1 MAEFEKVQLQVEV
14 VRTQLDS
21 LIKDVN
27 NLKAQKL
34 KITVDSSG
42 LDAINRF
49 NGAVQTITQNADG
62 LSGKFTKIWAGAADG
77 APTRTIETVNEGLG
91 RTTEIIRTLDEET
104 QQYTTVQTKAT
115 TNYDEMAK
123 AAQKAAEQAQK
134 ADGQAR
140 AYLLTEEQ
148 AAQKAASVYNPTPM
162 QQQIEALTGV
172 NNATKSAAESAKV
185 FEKAWADASGKSTA
199 AAQQQAQAAQNAASK
214 VDTLRKGFAD
224 LGLQMTSAADKYPA
238 GTFDT
243 IQSDARQ
250 ASAALEELYNSWKSG
265 TISDQ
270 EFIAGVKDASGSL
283 KNLRANYAQTRNE
296 TDKLTNSTNVLGD
309 TFGNIVGKITV
320 WQLVNA
326 AVAKIKRSFVE
337 AIRTMKEVDT
347 EMTAIQKV
355 TGNTAAEMEKL
366 GDTAYEAASKYGVAV
381 TDYLE
386 SVGTFAK
393 AGYKEMSEDM
403 AELATKTQLV
413 GDVTSDI
420 ANQFILSADAA
431 YQMNGNV
438 EELNDVLDKA
448 NEIENNYA
456 TSIQKMAEGFP
467 IVANVASM
475 ANMSIDELMA
485 ALGTIT
491 AVTQESGTKAATAL
505 RALILNIIGD
515 TETEIE
521 DGVSWTKE
529 EINSLN
535 DALWIYAEDAM
546 KAAQASGKLVDP
558 MEAIASLSKAYKD
571 GLLTQAELAN
581 LESSLGGK
589 LRTNQL
595 DALVKNY
602 DMYAEMLDKV
612 ADSAGSADKEVGIM
626 LDSWESKTNIL
637 KNKWTEFI
645 SHMTDTDLI
654 KGALD
659 GLIKLVEALDSGF
672 GKFMATVAGVAVS
685 ITALYKAIIAFQKAG
700 VALDGLLATL
710 NSLKTSGTLASSVV
724 KFFSNPTL
732 GTIVAIG
739 VAIGVV
745 VAGIKALNDYAESQ
759 KYENLIESFHDLSEQ
774 VKETSANLA
783 EAKEKLNELNQT
795 PYAERGEEWRKEKE
809 ELQQTIDAY
818 EYLLE
823 LRKNE
828 ANRTAEKAFSADVT
842 TAISYAG
849 DISQNEK
856 GESRINLSSGGTNV
870 RSIKLTQEQLKALT
884 TEYNNV
890 EEAVRA
896 NISAFDDYISET
908 SKKKIAELIESGNT
922 AKAYEEMEKALR
934 QIGITFD
941 EVAVSADKFAESQA
955 TGMDRVTQYISQAK
969 ASGTQMSQTIKE
981 QYQAFID
988 ADDGRYKY
996 LKGMKDL
1003 TVEQQHYV
1011 DSIESMVAAFE
1022 SLNKSDNPAE
1032 TVVTIGNALGISAAE
1047 ALRFA
1052 QHVGLVSRDIRE
1064 MSREVETATDG
1075 TLKLKTA
1082 ETGAADGADEL
1093 ADSLEEVEVATYD
1106 ENTAAA
1112 KLTKSLFDANG
1123 KLTEHAKK
1131 ALTTNTALA
1140 DLAKKE
1146 LELQN
1151 AAATSNYN
1159 NLIAQ
1164 IQTVGSSAIITS
1176 QQLQQMIGLIPG
1188 LTTNTWSAENQE
1200 FNMRRLFNQQT
1211 GKSWK
1216 KDAEDYAQ
1224 WSSQYLLNKS
1234 SEYYKK
1240 QQEEYKKQMEE
1251 LSKYTSDYT
1260 GTSTGGGG
1268 GGSSDASLESHKQKV
1283 ELLKSELTLL
1293 EKQNA
1298 SEDTQ
1303 KDKMRQIQQALHAQ
1317 AEYLRSIGGSQA
1329 DINALS
1335 AEWWEWQEK
1344 INGTLKSTDD
1354 LLNELQGVMS
1364 DKLSD
1369 LSDQRQN
1376 ELDAIDAQIDALKQQ
1391 KDTRD
1396 EQLDLEEKILAVQEA
1411 QAKLANAQNERTIR
1425 QYNARTGQWEWVA
1438 DQKEVDSAQEAL
1450 DEAKKDLEDF
1460 KANMAYE
1467 AALAELEAKKDAIN
1481 AQYDALEK
1489 NYNNFLKSLKEKTRG
1504 IGEILQDIW
1513 KNATPELRQI
1523 IQENAELFKQFGFDV
1538 SQLSAAVND
1547 TAKKLYGIS
1556 KNGDKY
1562 EIGSDK
1568 GLDFINNKPA
1578 GSTMTGGDGST
1589 WTKNEDGTVTIVD
1602 KDGVTYTVYPD
1613 GWSGN
1618 SGNSSEDSS
1627 GGPKYSG
1634 IVYAKRLD
1642 GKGEDYKISS
1652 ADGLNFLNN
1661 ALAGDKLDG
1670 GDGSHWVKNEDGT
1683 TSITDKYGIAY
1694 KVYDRGGILRGMGG
1708 IKATMQDEG
1717 ITPPDVTA
1725 MLKKRVLKPVED
1737 RNFSQNMDSI
1747 RWMMSSHGVGANAV
1761 HNASYD
1767 NHSIG
1772 TQNNGNVYKFNGI
1785 TINEPQASGMTL
1797 RHFADIAHN
1806 LGNFS

>member
-1 MAEFEKVQLQVEV
+1 MADFEKVQLQVEV

-34 KITVDSSG
+34 NFTVDSSG
-42 LDAINRF
+42 LEAINRF
-49 NGAVQTITQNADG
+49 NSSVQAMTQNVDG
-62 LSGKFTKIWAGAADG
+62 LSGKFTRIWAGAADG

-123 AAQKAAEQAQK
+123 AAQKAAEK
-134 ADGQAR
+134 AEKA
-140 AYLLTEEQ
+140 AKEQ
-148 AAQKAASVYNPTPM
+148 AKET
-162 QQQIEALTGV
+162 E
-172 NNATKSAAESAKV
+172 
-185 FEKAWADASGKSTA
+185 
-199 AAQQQAQAAQNAASK
+199 NAASK

-224 LGLQMTSAADKYPA
+224 LGLQMKSAAEKYPT
-238 GTFDT
+238 GTFSE
-243 IQSDARQ
+243 IESDAKQ
-250 ASAALEELYNSWKSG
+250 ASAALENLYSSWKSG
-265 TISDQ
+265 AISDQ
-270 EFIAGVKDASGSL
+270 EFVAGVKDASGSL

-309 TFGNIVGKITV
+309 TFSHIVGKITV
-320 WQLVNA
+320 WQVVNA
-326 AVAKIKRSFVE
+326 AVAKVKRSFTE
-337 AIRTMKEVDT
+337 AIDTMKQVDT

-355 TGNTAAEMEKL
+355 TGNTSAEMEKL

-393 AGYKEMSEDM
+393 AGYKDMSEDM

-413 GDVTSDI
+413 GDVTSGI
-420 ANQFILSADAA
+420 ANQFLLSADAA
-431 YQMNGNV
+431 FKFEGNV
-438 EELNDVLDKA
+438 TALNTVLDKA

-521 DGVSWTKE
+521 DGVAWTKE
-529 EINSLN
+529 EIESLN

-546 KAAQASGKLVDP
+546 KAAQESGKIVDP
-558 MEAIASLSKAYKD
+558 MKAIAALSQAYKD
-571 GLLTQAELAN
+571 GLLSQAELAE
-581 LESSLGGK
+581 LESKLGGK

-595 DALVKNY
+595 DALITNY

-612 ADSAGSADKEVGIM
+612 ANSAGSADKEVEIM
-626 LDSWESKTNIL
+626 LTSWDAKAKILNNTWTKFIADTVDTKWAKGLLDMLTWLIEGFGNLGNAILIVAGILATIKMPSIISTFSKFGAGISALAQKFVLLTTNTTAYKLVTDATVTSVSAMQAAMGALTAVIAIVTVAY
-637 KNKWTEFI
+637 NKIKAAQEETRQAAIDAGEASTTETKEIVSLYQNYEDLRKAVEDGTGSKTEFI
-645 SHMTDTDLI
+645 DASDRLIDKLGIEKSSVYDLKKELGGLSGAYKEATAAKIESALYDAKSATAAAEKGLRTAAEKAWGSMLADSGNLKDPSSILADYQSWIDARNKMIDEGDTSSIAYKEAERVISAYKQAVEEYNKAVEDQTYLEGAH
-654 KGALD
+654 KAALD
-659 GLIKLVEALDSGF
+659 GTLDSYLKAEDEVSEYTDALDETANIQKTSTEILQEYAKTLKQQESDLTTASQALAEYQQNGRVSASTMKSLISMSDQYVNALTDENGKLDVSEKKLRDLVETILDDVDATNDLIGVTKKSSGAMGSFVTGLKNAAKQSGVTDDAIDGVVAQMIIFNNTALSVSD
-672 GKFMATVAGVAVS
+672 KIAALQALALQAGVTQS
-685 ITALYKAIIAFQKAG
+685 AI
-700 VALDGLLATL
+700 
-710 NSLKTSGTLASSVV
+710 
-724 KFFSNPTL
+724 
-732 GTIVAIG
+732 
-739 VAIGVV
+739 
-745 VAGIKALNDYAESQ
+745 AGISLN
-759 KYENLIESFHDLSEQ
+759 NIG
-774 VKETSANLA
+774 
-783 EAKEKLNELNQT
+783 
-795 PYAERGEEWRKEKE
+795 R
-809 ELQQTIDAY
+809 DAGM
-818 EYLLE
+818 
-823 LRKNE
+823 
-828 ANRTAEKAFSADVT
+828 TAE
-842 TAISYAG
+842 
-849 DISQNEK
+849 
-856 GESRINLSSGGTNV
+856 
-870 RSIKLTQEQLKALT
+870 
-884 TEYNNV
+884 
-890 EEAVRA
+890 EAQ
-896 NISAFDDYISET
+896 
-908 SKKKIAELIESGNT
+908 KK
-922 AKAYEEMEKALR
+922 Y
-934 QIGITFD
+934 
-941 EVAVSADKFAESQA
+941 
-955 TGMDRVTQYISQAK
+955 GM
-969 ASGTQMSQTIKE
+969 
-981 QYQAFID
+981 
-988 ADDGRYKY
+988 
-996 LKGMKDL
+996 
-1003 TVEQQHYV
+1003 
-1011 DSIESMVAAFE
+1011 
-1022 SLNKSDNPAE
+1022 
-1032 TVVTIGNALGISAAE
+1032 SAAE
-1047 ALRFA
+1047 AQRYVKSQAEKAKNNDQALIDYWNSLA
-1052 QHVGLVSRDIRE
+1052 SKIP
-1064 MSREVETATDG
+1064 ET
-1075 TLKLKTA
+1075 KT
-1082 ETGAADGADEL
+1082 
-1093 ADSLEEVEVATYD
+1093 
-1106 ENTAAA
+1106 
-1112 KLTKSLFDANG
+1112 
-1123 KLTEHAKK
+1123 
-1131 ALTTNTALA
+1131 
-1140 DLAKKE
+1140 
-1146 LELQN
+1146 
-1151 AAATSNYN
+1151 
-1159 NLIAQ
+1159 
-1164 IQTVGSSAIITS
+1164 SS
-1176 QQLQQMIGLIPG
+1176 
-1188 LTTNTWSAENQE
+1188 
-1200 FNMRRLFNQQT
+1200 
-1211 GKSWK
+1211 
-1216 KDAEDYAQ
+1216 
-1224 WSSQYLLNKS
+1224 
-1234 SEYYKK
+1234 
-1240 QQEEYKKQMEE
+1240 
-1251 LSKYTSDYT
+1251 
-1260 GTSTGGGG
+1260 GGG
-1268 GGSSDASLESHKQKV
+1268 GGSSSDANLEAHKQKV

-1298 SEDTQ
+1298 SEDSQ
-1303 KDKMRQIQQALHAQ
+1303 KAKMKQIQQALHAQ
-1317 AEYLRSIGGSQA
+1317 AQYLRSIGGSQA

-1344 INGTLKSTDD
+1344 INGTLKNTDD

-1391 KDTRD
+1391 KETRD
-1396 EQLDLEEKILAVQEA
+1396 EQLDLEEKILAVQQA
-1411 QAKLANAQNERTIR
+1411 QAKLADAQNERTVR

-1438 DQKEVDSAQEAL
+1438 DQKEVDSAQKAL

-1467 AALAELEAKKDAIN
+1467 TALAELEAKKDAIN

-1504 IGEILQDIW
+1504 IGEIMQDIW

-1538 SQLSAAVND
+1538 SQLSDAVND

-1602 KDGVTYTVYPD
+1602 KDGVTYTVYPN
-1613 GWSGN
+1613 GGSG
-1618 SGNSSEDSS
+1618 GTEDSTGGS
-1627 GGPKYSG
+1627 ASGPKYSG
-1634 IVYAKRLD
+1634 TVFAKRLD

-1652 ADGLNFLNN
+1652 ANGLNFLNN
-1661 ALAGDKLDG
+1661 ALAGEELNG
-1670 GDGSHWVKNEDGT
+1670 GDGSHWVKNADGT

-1725 MLKKRVLKPVED
+1725 MLKKHVLTPVED
-1737 RNFSQNMDSI
+1737 RNFSQNMDNI
-1747 RWMMSSHGVGANAV
+1747 RWMMSGNGVGANAV

-1797 RHFADIAHN
+1797 KQFADIAHN

>member
-1 MAEFEKVQLQVEV
+1 MADFEKVQLQVEV
-14 VRTQLDS
+14 IRTQLDS
-21 LIKDVN
+21 LVKDVN
-27 NLKAQKL
+27 GLKDQKL
-34 KITVDSSG
+34 KLTVDSSG
-42 LDAINRF
+42 LEAINRF
-49 NGAVQTITQNADG
+49 NTSVQAITQNIDG
-62 LSGKFTKIWAGAADG
+62 LSGKFTKVWAGAADG

-115 TNYDEMAK
+115 TNYDAMAK
-123 AAQKAAEQAQK
+123 AAQKAAEQNQK
-134 ADGQAR
+134 AAGQAR

-162 QQQIEALTGV
+162 QQRIEALTGV
-172 NNATKSAAESAKV
+172 SNATKSAAESAKV
-185 FEKAWADASGKSTA
+185 FEQAWADASGKSTA
-199 AAQQQAQAAQNAASK
+199 AAQQQAQYVENAASK

-224 LGLQMTSAADKYPA
+224 LGLQMKSAAEKYPA

-243 IQSDARQ
+243 IQSDAKQ
-250 ASAALEELYNSWKSG
+250 ASAALETLYNSWKSG
-265 TISDQ
+265 TISDK
-270 EFIAGVKDASGSL
+270 EFVDGVKDASGSL

-296 TDKLTNSTNVLGD
+296 TDKLANSTNVLGD
-309 TFGNIVGKITV
+309 TFSHIVGKITV
-320 WQLVNA
+320 WQVVNA
-326 AVAKIKRSFVE
+326 AVATVKRSFVE
-337 AIRTMKEVDT
+337 AIRTMKQVDT

-366 GDTAYEAASKYGVAV
+366 GNTAYEAASKYGVAV
-381 TDYLE
+381 TDYLK

-431 YQMNGNV
+431 YKMKGNV

-521 DGVSWTKE
+521 DGVSWTKD

-546 KAAQASGKLVDP
+546 KAAQASGTLVDP
-558 MEAIASLSKAYKD
+558 MKAIASLSKAYKD
-571 GLLTQAELAN
+571 GLLTQAELAS
-581 LESSLGGK
+581 LESDLGGK

-612 ADSAGSADKEVGIM
+612 ANSAGSADKEVSIM
-626 LDSWESKTNIL
+626 LNSWESKTNIL
-637 KNKWTEFI
+637 KNRWTEFI
-645 SHMTDTDLI
+645 SHLTDTDLI

-672 GKFMATVAGVAVS
+672 GKFMATTAGVAAAFTV
-685 ITALYKAIIAFQKAG
+685 LYKAMVAVEKAG
-700 VALDGLLATL
+700 KAISALEGLKNSGKFASGALAL
-710 NSLKTSGTLASSVV
+710 FSG
-724 KFFSNPTL
+724 PTL

-739 VAIGVV
+739 AAIGVV

-759 KYENLIESFHDLSEQ
+759 KYENLIESFHDLSDQ
-774 VKETSANLA
+774 VKETSDNLA
-783 EAKEKLNELNQT
+783 DAKKKLDELNQT
-795 PYAERGEEWRKEKE
+795 PYVERGEEWRKEKD
-809 ELQQTIDAY
+809 ELEQTIQAY

-823 LRKNE
+823 LRKKEKAE
-828 ANRTAEKAFSADVT
+828 AAEKAFNAKVT
-842 TAISYAG
+842 TSVKVSGLMQDVPGSYSTASG
-849 DISQNEK
+849 I
-856 GESRINLSSGGTNV
+856 GLSP
-870 RSIKLTQEQLKALT
+870 EQAKAAT
-884 TEYNNV
+884 AEYKDE
-890 EEAVRA
+890 EEAVYALSR
-896 NISAFDDYISET
+896 AFDSLFDDSRRKT
-908 SKKKIAELIESGNT
+908 IAEYIESGNT
-922 AKAYEEMEKALR
+922 EKSLSEMKAALGDL
-934 QIGITFD
+934 GITFKS
-941 EVAVSADKFAESQA
+941 VKVSASEFAESQA
-955 TGMDRVTQYISQAK
+955 TGMDRVAQYISQAE
-969 ASGTQMSQTIKE
+969 ASSTRMSTNMQE
-981 QYQAFID
+981 QYQAYID
-988 ADDGRYKY
+988 ADEGRYQY
-996 LKGMKDL
+996 YKGLKDL

-1011 DSIESMVAAFE
+1011 DSFESMVAAFV
-1022 SLNKSDNPAE
+1022 SLKEYDNPAE
-1032 TVVTIGNALGISAAE
+1032 IVVTIGNALGISAAE

-1052 QHVGLVSRDIRE
+1052 QHIGLVNPNIRE
-1064 MSREVETATDG
+1064 MSNEVETATDG

-1082 ETGAADGADEL
+1082 ETGAADGAGKL
-1093 ADSLEEVEVATYD
+1093 ADSLEEVEVATYN

-1151 AAATSNYN
+1151 AAATANYN

-1164 IQTVGSSAIITS
+1164 IQAVGSSAIITS

-1211 GKSWK
+1211 GKNWK

-1268 GGSSDASLESHKQKV
+1268 GSSSDANLESHKQKV

-1317 AEYLRSIGGSQA
+1317 AQYLRSIGGSQA

-1354 LLNELQGVMS
+1354 LLSELQDVMS

-1369 LSDQRQN
+1369 LSDQRQD

-1396 EQLDLEEKILAVQEA
+1396 EQLDLEEKILAVQQA

-1438 DQKEVDSAQEAL
+1438 DQKEVDDAQEAL
-1450 DEAKKDLEDF
+1450 DDAKKDLEDF

-1489 NYNNFLKSLKEKTRG
+1489 SYNNFLKSLKEKTRG

-1513 KNATPELRQI
+1513 KNATPELKKI

-1538 SQLSAAVND
+1538 SELSDAVKE
-1547 TAKKLYGIS
+1547 TAKKLYGLS
-1556 KNGDKY
+1556 SNGSKY

-1568 GLDFINNKPA
+1568 GIDFVNNATA

-1589 WTKNEDGTVTIVD
+1589 WTKNPDGTVTIVD
-1602 KDGVTYTVYPD
+1602 KDGVSYTVNPNQTTADTTGDTTD
-1613 GWSGN
+1613 GGQR
-1618 SGNSSEDSS
+1618 
-1627 GGPKYSG
+1627 YSG
-1634 IVYAKRLD
+1634 VVYAEPDD
-1642 GKGEDYKISS
+1642 GQGERYKISS
-1652 ADGLNFLNN
+1652 ASGLDFLNN
-1661 ALAGDKLDG
+1661 KPAGASMTGGDK
-1670 GDGSHWVKNEDGT
+1670 SYWVKNADGT
-1683 TSITDKYGIAY
+1683 TSITDRYGRHY
-1694 KVYDRGGILRGMGG
+1694 TVYDQGGILHGMGG

-1717 ITPPDVTA
+1717 VTPPDVTEL
-1725 MLKKRVLKPVED
+1725 LKKRLLSPVRDANFD
-1737 RNFSQNMDSI
+1737 RNMDALRSCL
-1747 RWMMSSHGVGANAV
+1747 STKHEAETVST
-1761 HNASYD
+1761 ASYD

-1772 TQNNGNVYKFNGI
+1772 TQHNGNTYQFGSV
-1785 TINEPQASGMTL
+1785 TISEQQANNMSVK
-1797 RHFADIAHN
+1797 RFADLALG

>member
-1 MAEFEKVQLQVEV
+1 MAEIITLTVKQVGV
-14 VRTQLDS
+14 SDASSAL
-21 LIKDVN
+21 KDI
-27 NLKAQKL
+27 LKTINTINSTPV
-34 KITVDSSG
+34 KINVTSSG
-42 LDAINRF
+42 LDAVNRF
-49 NGAVQTITQNADG
+49 RDGVNSISTSADNVKSKLTEVWNGLDNDAPSRRITV
-62 LSGKFTKIWAGAADG
+62 I
-77 APTRTIETVNEGLG
+77 NEGLG
-91 RTTEIIRTLDEET
+91 KTRETVEVLDEKT
-104 QQYTTVQTKAT
+104 QQYSVTQTKVT
-115 TNYDEMAK
+115 ENYDAMAK
-123 AAQKAAEQAQK
+123 AAQKAAEKAEKEAQKQAQE
-134 ADGQAR
+134 
-140 AYLLTEEQ
+140 TE
-148 AAQKAASVYNPTPM
+148 
-162 QQQIEALTGV
+162 
-172 NNATKSAAESAKV
+172 
-185 FEKAWADASGKSTA
+185 
-199 AAQQQAQAAQNAASK
+199 NAASK

-224 LGLQMTSAADKYPA
+224 LGLQMKSAAEKYPA

-243 IQSDARQ
+243 IQSDAKQ
-250 ASAALEELYNSWKSG
+250 ASAALETLYNSWKSG
-265 TISDQ
+265 TISDK
-270 EFIAGVKDASGSL
+270 EFVDGVKDASGSL

-309 TFGNIVGKITV
+309 TFNHIVGKITV
-320 WQLVNA
+320 WQVVNA
-326 AVAKIKRSFVE
+326 AVATVKRSFVE
-337 AIRTMKEVDT
+337 AIRTMKQVDT

-366 GDTAYEAASKYGVAV
+366 GNTAYEAASKYGVAV

-431 YQMNGNV
+431 YKMKGNV

-521 DGVSWTKE
+521 DGVSWTKD

-546 KAAQASGKLVDP
+546 KAAQASGTLVDP
-558 MEAIASLSKAYKD
+558 MKAIASLSKAYKD
-571 GLLTQAELAN
+571 GLLTQAELAS
-581 LESSLGGK
+581 LESDLGGK

-612 ADSAGSADKEVGIM
+612 ANSAGSADKEVSIM
-626 LDSWESKTNIL
+626 LNSWESKTNIL
-637 KNKWTEFI
+637 KNRWTEFI
-645 SHMTDTDLI
+645 SHLTDTDLI

-672 GKFMATVAGVAVS
+672 GKFMATTAGVAAAFTV
-685 ITALYKAIIAFQKAG
+685 LYKAMVAVEKAG
-700 VALDGLLATL
+700 KAISALEGLKNSGKFASGALAL
-710 NSLKTSGTLASSVV
+710 FSG
-724 KFFSNPTL
+724 PTL

-739 VAIGVV
+739 AAIGVV

-759 KYENLIESFHDLSEQ
+759 KYENLIESFHDLSDQ
-774 VKETSANLA
+774 VKETSDNLA
-783 EAKEKLNELNQT
+783 DAKKKLDELNQT
-795 PYAERGEEWRKEKE
+795 PYVERGEEWRKEKD
-809 ELQQTIDAY
+809 ELEQTIQAY

-823 LRKNE
+823 LRKKEKAE
-828 ANRTAEKAFSADVT
+828 AAEKAFNAKVT
-842 TAISYAG
+842 TSVKVSGLMQDVPGSYSTASG
-849 DISQNEK
+849 I
-856 GESRINLSSGGTNV
+856 GLSP
-870 RSIKLTQEQLKALT
+870 EQAKAAT
-884 TEYNNV
+884 AEYKDE
-890 EEAVRA
+890 EEAVYALSR
-896 NISAFDDYISET
+896 AFDSLFDDSRRKT
-908 SKKKIAELIESGNT
+908 IAEYIESGNT
-922 AKAYEEMEKALR
+922 EKSLSEMKAALGDL
-934 QIGITFD
+934 GITFKS
-941 EVAVSADKFAESQA
+941 VKVSASEFAESQA
-955 TGMDRVTQYISQAK
+955 TGMDRVAQYISQAE
-969 ASGTQMSQTIKE
+969 ASSTRMSTNMQE
-981 QYQAFID
+981 QYQAYID
-988 ADDGRYKY
+988 ADEGRYQY
-996 LKGMKDL
+996 YKGLKDL

-1011 DSIESMVAAFE
+1011 DSFESMVAAFV
-1022 SLNKSDNPAE
+1022 SLKEYDNPAE
-1032 TVVTIGNALGISAAE
+1032 IVVTIGNALGISAAE

-1052 QHVGLVSRDIRE
+1052 QHIGLVNPNIRE
-1064 MSREVETATDG
+1064 MSNEVETATDG

-1082 ETGAADGADEL
+1082 ETGAADGAGKL
-1093 ADSLEEVEVATYD
+1093 ADSLEEVEVATYN

-1151 AAATSNYN
+1151 AAATANYN

-1164 IQTVGSSAIITS
+1164 IQAVGSSAIITS

-1211 GKSWK
+1211 GKNWK

-1268 GGSSDASLESHKQKV
+1268 GSSSDANLESHKQKV

-1317 AEYLRSIGGSQA
+1317 AQYLRSIGGSQA

-1354 LLNELQGVMS
+1354 LLSELQDVMS

-1369 LSDQRQN
+1369 LSDQRQD

-1396 EQLDLEEKILAVQEA
+1396 EQLDLEEKILAVQQA

-1438 DQKEVDSAQEAL
+1438 DQKEVDDAQEAL
-1450 DEAKKDLEDF
+1450 DDAKKDLEDF

-1489 NYNNFLKSLKEKTRG
+1489 SYNNFLKSLKEKTRG

-1513 KNATPELRQI
+1513 KNATPELKKI

-1538 SQLSAAVND
+1538 SELSDAVKE
-1547 TAKKLYGIS
+1547 TAKKLYGLS
-1556 KNGDKY
+1556 SNGSKY

-1568 GLDFINNKPA
+1568 GIDFVNNATA

-1589 WTKNEDGTVTIVD
+1589 WTKNPDGTVTIVD
-1602 KDGVTYTVYPD
+1602 KDGVSYTVNPNQTTGD
-1613 GWSGN
+1613 TTGDTTN
-1618 SGNSSEDSS
+1618 
-1627 GGPKYSG
+1627 GGQRYSG
-1634 IVYAKRLD
+1634 VVYAEPDD
-1642 GKGEDYKISS
+1642 GQGERYKISS
-1652 ADGLNFLNN
+1652 ASGLDFLNN
-1661 ALAGDKLDG
+1661 KPAGASMTGGDK
-1670 GDGSHWVKNEDGT
+1670 SYWVKNADGT
-1683 TSITDKYGIAY
+1683 TSITDRYGRHY
-1694 KVYDRGGILRGMGG
+1694 TVYDQGGILHGMGG

-1717 ITPPDVTA
+1717 VTPPDVTEL
-1725 MLKKRVLKPVED
+1725 LKKRLLSPVRDANFD
-1737 RNFSQNMDSI
+1737 RNMDALRSCL
-1747 RWMMSSHGVGANAV
+1747 STKHEAETVST
-1761 HNASYD
+1761 ASYD

-1772 TQNNGNVYKFNGI
+1772 TQHNGNTYQFGSV
-1785 TINEPQASGMTL
+1785 TISEQQANNMSVK
-1797 RHFADIAHN
+1797 RFADLALG

>member
-1 MAEFEKVQLQVEV
+1 MEDFEKVQLQVEV
-14 VRTQLDS
+14 IRTQLDS
-21 LIKDVN
+21 LVKDVN
-27 NLKAQKL
+27 GLKDQKL
-34 KITVDSSG
+34 KLTVDSSG
-42 LDAINRF
+42 LEAINRF
-49 NGAVQTITQNADG
+49 NTSVQAITQNIDG
-62 LSGKFTKIWAGAADG
+62 LSGKFTKVWAGAADG

-115 TNYDEMAK
+115 TNYDAMAK
-123 AAQKAAEQAQK
+123 AAQKAAEQNQK
-134 ADGQAR
+134 AAGQAR

-162 QQQIEALTGV
+162 QQRIEALTGV
-172 NNATKSAAESAKV
+172 SNATKSAAESAKV
-185 FEKAWADASGKSTA
+185 FEQAWADASGKSTA
-199 AAQQQAQAAQNAASK
+199 AAQQQAQDVENAASK

-224 LGLQMTSAADKYPA
+224 LGLQMKSAAEKYPA

-243 IQSDARQ
+243 IQSDAKQ
-250 ASAALEELYNSWKSG
+250 ASAALETLYNSWKSG
-265 TISDQ
+265 TISDK
-270 EFIAGVKDASGSL
+270 EFVDGVKDASGSL

-296 TDKLTNSTNVLGD
+296 TDKLANSTNVLGD
-309 TFGNIVGKITV
+309 TFSHIVGKITV
-320 WQLVNA
+320 WQVVNA
-326 AVAKIKRSFVE
+326 AVATVKRSFVE
-337 AIRTMKEVDT
+337 AIRTMKQVDT

-366 GDTAYEAASKYGVAV
+366 GNTAYEAASKYGVAV
-381 TDYLE
+381 TDYLK

-431 YQMNGNV
+431 YKMKGNV

-521 DGVSWTKE
+521 DGVSWTKD

-546 KAAQASGKLVDP
+546 KAAQASGTLVDP
-558 MEAIASLSKAYKD
+558 MKAIASLSKAYKD
-571 GLLTQAELAN
+571 GLLTQAELAS
-581 LESSLGGK
+581 LESDLGGK

-612 ADSAGSADKEVGIM
+612 ANSAGSADKEVSIM
-626 LDSWESKTNIL
+626 LNSWESKTNIL
-637 KNKWTEFI
+637 KNRWTEFI
-645 SHMTDTDLI
+645 SHLTDTDLI

-672 GKFMATVAGVAVS
+672 GKFMATTAGVAAAFTV
-685 ITALYKAIIAFQKAG
+685 LYKAMVAVEKAG
-700 VALDGLLATL
+700 KAISALEGLKNSGKFASGALAL
-710 NSLKTSGTLASSVV
+710 FSG
-724 KFFSNPTL
+724 PTL

-739 VAIGVV
+739 AAIGVV

-759 KYENLIESFHDLSEQ
+759 KYENLIESFHDLSDQ
-774 VKETSANLA
+774 VKETSDNLA
-783 EAKEKLNELNQT
+783 DAKKKLDELNQT
-795 PYAERGEEWRKEKE
+795 PYVERGEEWRKEKD
-809 ELQQTIDAY
+809 ELEQTIQAY

-823 LRKNE
+823 LRKKEKAE
-828 ANRTAEKAFSADVT
+828 AAEKAFNAKVT
-842 TAISYAG
+842 TSVKVSGLMQDVPGSYSTASG
-849 DISQNEK
+849 I
-856 GESRINLSSGGTNV
+856 GLSP
-870 RSIKLTQEQLKALT
+870 EQAKAAT
-884 TEYNNV
+884 AEYKDE
-890 EEAVRA
+890 EEAVYALSR
-896 NISAFDDYISET
+896 AFDSLFDDSRRKT
-908 SKKKIAELIESGNT
+908 IAEYIESGNT
-922 AKAYEEMEKALR
+922 EKSLSEMKAALGDL
-934 QIGITFD
+934 GITFKS
-941 EVAVSADKFAESQA
+941 VKVSASEFAESQA
-955 TGMDRVTQYISQAK
+955 TGMDRVAQYISQAE
-969 ASGTQMSQTIKE
+969 ASSTRMSTNMQE
-981 QYQAFID
+981 QYQAYID
-988 ADDGRYKY
+988 ADEGRYQY
-996 LKGMKDL
+996 YKGLKDL

-1011 DSIESMVAAFE
+1011 DSFESMVAAFV
-1022 SLNKSDNPAE
+1022 SLKEYDNPAE
-1032 TVVTIGNALGISAAE
+1032 IVVTIGNALGISAAE

-1052 QHVGLVSRDIRE
+1052 QHIGLVNPNIRE
-1064 MSREVETATDG
+1064 MSNEVETATDG

-1082 ETGAADGADEL
+1082 ETGAADGAGKL
-1093 ADSLEEVEVATYD
+1093 ADSLEEVEVATYN

-1140 DLAKKE
+1140 DLARKE

-1151 AAATSNYN
+1151 AAATANYN

-1164 IQTVGSSAIITS
+1164 IQAVGSSAIITS

-1211 GKSWK
+1211 GKNWK
-1216 KDAEDYAQ
+1216 KDAEAYAQ

-1268 GGSSDASLESHKQKV
+1268 GSSSDANLESHKQKV

-1317 AEYLRSIGGSQA
+1317 AQYLRSIGGSQA

-1354 LLNELQGVMS
+1354 LLSELQDVMS

-1369 LSDQRQN
+1369 LSDQRQD

-1391 KDTRD
+1391 KDTRN
-1396 EQLDLEEKILAVQEA
+1396 EQLDLEEKILAVQQA

-1438 DQKEVDSAQEAL
+1438 DQKEVDDAKEAL
-1450 DEAKKDLEDF
+1450 DDAKKDLEDF

-1467 AALAELEAKKDAIN
+1467 AALAELESKKDAIN

-1489 NYNNFLKSLKEKTRG
+1489 SYNNFLKSLKEKTRG

-1513 KNATPELRQI
+1513 KNATPEIKKI

-1538 SQLSAAVND
+1538 SELSDAVKE
-1547 TAKKLYGIS
+1547 TAKKLYGLS
-1556 KNGDKY
+1556 SNGSKY

-1568 GLDFINNKPA
+1568 GIDFVNNAPA
-1578 GSTMTGGDGST
+1578 GSTMAGGDGST
-1589 WTKNEDGTVTIVD
+1589 WTKNADGTVTIVD
-1602 KDGVTYTVYPD
+1602 KDGVSYTVNPNQTTGD
-1613 GWSGN
+1613 TTG
-1618 SGNSSEDSS
+1618 DTTS
-1627 GGPKYSG
+1627 GGQRYSG
-1634 IVYAKRLD
+1634 VVYGEPDD
-1642 GKGEDYKISS
+1642 GQGERYKISS
-1652 ADGLNFLNN
+1652 ASGLDFLNN
-1661 ALAGDKLDG
+1661 KPAGSSMTGGDK
-1670 GDGSHWVKNEDGT
+1670 SYWVKNADGT
-1683 TSITDKYGIAY
+1683 TSITDRYGRHY
-1694 KVYDRGGILRGMGG
+1694 TVYDQGGILRGMGG

-1717 ITPPDVTA
+1717 VTPPDVTEL
-1725 MLKKRVLKPVED
+1725 LKKRLLSPVRDANFD
-1737 RNFSQNMDSI
+1737 RNMDALRSCL
-1747 RWMMSSHGVGANAV
+1747 STKHEAETVST
-1761 HNASYD
+1761 ASYD

-1772 TQNNGNVYKFNGI
+1772 TQHNGNTYQFGSV
-1785 TINEPQASGMTL
+1785 TISEQQANNMSVK
-1797 RHFADIAHN
+1797 RFADLALG

>member
-1 MAEFEKVQLQVEV
+1 MADFEKVQLQVEV
-14 VRTQLDS
+14 IRTQLDS
-21 LIKDVN
+21 LVKDVN
-27 NLKAQKL
+27 GLKDQKL
-34 KITVDSSG
+34 KLTVDSSG
-42 LDAINRF
+42 LEAINRF
-49 NGAVQTITQNADG
+49 NTSVQAITQNIDG
-62 LSGKFTKIWAGAADG
+62 LSGKFTKVWAGAADG

-115 TNYDEMAK
+115 TNYDAMAK
-123 AAQKAAEQAQK
+123 AAQKAAEQNQK
-134 ADGQAR
+134 AAGQAR

-162 QQQIEALTGV
+162 QQRIEALTGV
-172 NNATKSAAESAKV
+172 SNATKSAAESAKV
-185 FEKAWADASGKSTA
+185 FEQAWADASGKSTA
-199 AAQQQAQAAQNAASK
+199 AAQQQAQDAENAASK

-224 LGLQMTSAADKYPA
+224 LGLQMKSAAEKYPA

-243 IQSDARQ
+243 IQSDAKQ
-250 ASAALEELYNSWKSG
+250 ASAALETLYNSWKSG
-265 TISDQ
+265 TISDK
-270 EFIAGVKDASGSL
+270 EFVDGVKDASGSL

-309 TFGNIVGKITV
+309 TFSHIVGKITV
-320 WQLVNA
+320 WQVVNT
-326 AVAKIKRSFVE
+326 AVAKVKRSFTE
-337 AIRTMKEVDT
+337 AIDTMKQVDT

-366 GDTAYEAASKYGVAV
+366 GNTAYEAASKYGVAV

-393 AGYKEMSEDM
+393 AGYKDMSEDM

-413 GDVTSDI
+413 GDVTSSI

-431 YQMNGNV
+431 FKFEGNV
-438 EELNDVLDKA
+438 TALNIVLDKA
-448 NEIENNYA
+448 NKIENNYA

-475 ANMSIDELMA
+475 ANMSIDQLIAM
-485 ALGTIT
+485 LGTIT
-491 AVTQESGTKAATAL
+491 AVTQESGTKAATAA

-515 TETEIE
+515 TETELE
-521 DGVSWTKE
+521 DGITWTKE
-529 EINSLN
+529 EIESLN
-535 DALWIYAEDAM
+535 QVLWTYSEDAM
-546 KAAQASGKLVDP
+546 KAAQATGRIVNP
-558 MEAIASLSKAYKD
+558 MEAVAGLAKAYKE
-571 GLLTQAELAN
+571 GVLTQAELAQI
-581 LESSLGGK
+581 ESDLGGK

-595 DALVKNY
+595 DALIKNY
-602 DMYAEMLDKV
+602 DMYAAMLDKV
-612 ADSAGSADKEVGIM
+612 ANSAGSADKEVDVM
-626 LDSWESKTNIL
+626 LTSWDAKAKILNNTWTKFIADTVDTKWAKDFLDTLTWLIEGFGNLGTAVTIFGGVLVAFKWNSIVGSFKTLGSVIGALPMLFSSAKGGAAGFDARMKTLNVSLTSTQLLVGAIVVALSALVIAYNKYTQKIQETRQAAIDAGEVAAKESEEITSLYGEYKEYNEAL
-637 KNKWTEFI
+637 KNSAEYKGEISGKTE
-645 SHMTDTDLI
+645 TLI
-654 KGALD
+654 EKL
-659 GLIKLVEALDSGF
+659 GLERDEIGKLVRKYGDLETAINKAAEAKLS
-672 GKFMATVAGVAVS
+672 S
-685 ITALYKAIIAFQKAG
+685 NLYDAKAA
-700 VALDGLLATL
+700 
-710 NSLKTSGTLASSVV
+710 TLASKANLEDQFQAMYVGSERIDAEEIVNLYNDLIEQRNEMIDSGQQESYMYKV
-724 KFFSNPTL
+724 TAERIETL
-732 GTIVAIG
+732 KPLVDTYTQSKRNELEIENQ
-739 VAIGVV
+739 
-745 VAGIKALNDYAESQ
+745 IKAAKNGTLDLYGKEES
-759 KYENLIESFHDLSEQ
+759 ELDD
-774 VKETSANLA
+774 VTDSAN
-783 EAKEKLNELNQT
+783 
-795 PYAERGEEWRKEKE
+795 
-809 ELQQTIDAY
+809 D
-818 EYLLE
+818 
-823 LRKNE
+823 
-828 ANRTAEKAFSADVT
+828 
-842 TAISYAG
+842 
-849 DISQNEK
+849 
-856 GESRINLSSGGTNV
+856 
-870 RSIKLTQEQLKALT
+870 
-884 TEYNNV
+884 
-890 EEAVRA
+890 
-896 NISAFDDYISET
+896 
-908 SKKKIAELIESGNT
+908 
-922 AKAYEEMEKALR
+922 
-934 QIGITFD
+934 
-941 EVAVSADKFAESQA
+941 
-955 TGMDRVTQYISQAK
+955 
-969 ASGTQMSQTIKE
+969 
-981 QYQAFID
+981 
-988 ADDGRYKY
+988 
-996 LKGMKDL
+996 
-1003 TVEQQHYV
+1003 
-1011 DSIESMVAAFE
+1011 
-1022 SLNKSDNPAE
+1022 
-1032 TVVTIGNALGISAAE
+1032 
-1047 ALRFA
+1047 
-1052 QHVGLVSRDIRE
+1052 
-1064 MSREVETATDG
+1064 
-1075 TLKLKTA
+1075 
-1082 ETGAADGADEL
+1082 AADAL
-1093 ADSLEEVEVATYD
+1093 ADVEVATYD
-1106 ENTAAA
+1106 ANTAAA

-1151 AAATSNYN
+1151 AAATANYN

-1164 IQTVGSSAIITS
+1164 IQAVGSSAIITS

-1211 GKSWK
+1211 GKNWK

-1268 GGSSDASLESHKQKV
+1268 GSSSDANLESHKQKV

-1317 AEYLRSIGGSQA
+1317 AQYLRSIGGSQA

-1354 LLNELQGVMS
+1354 LLSELQDVMS

-1369 LSDQRQN
+1369 LSDQRQD

-1396 EQLDLEEKILAVQEA
+1396 EQLDLEEKILAVQQA

-1438 DQKEVDSAQEAL
+1438 DQKEVDDAQEAL
-1450 DEAKKDLEDF
+1450 DDAKKDLEDF

-1489 NYNNFLKSLKEKTRG
+1489 SYNNFLKSLKEKTRG

-1513 KNATPELRQI
+1513 KNATPELKKI

-1538 SQLSAAVND
+1538 SELSDAVKE
-1547 TAKKLYGIS
+1547 TAKKLYGLS
-1556 KNGDKY
+1556 SNGSKY

-1568 GLDFINNKPA
+1568 GIDFVNNAPA

-1589 WTKNEDGTVTIVD
+1589 WTKNADGTVTIVD
-1602 KDGVTYTVYPD
+1602 KDGVSYTVNPNQTTGD
-1613 GWSGN
+1613 TTG
-1618 SGNSSEDSS
+1618 DTTS
-1627 GGPKYSG
+1627 GGQRYSG
-1634 IVYAKRLD
+1634 VVYGEPDD
-1642 GKGEDYKISS
+1642 GQGERYKISS
-1652 ADGLNFLNN
+1652 ASGLDFLNN
-1661 ALAGDKLDG
+1661 KPAGSSMTGGDK
-1670 GDGSHWVKNEDGT
+1670 SYWVKNADGT
-1683 TSITDKYGIAY
+1683 TSITDRYGRHY
-1694 KVYDRGGILRGMGG
+1694 TVYDQGGILHGMGG

-1717 ITPPDVTA
+1717 VTPPDVTEL
-1725 MLKKRVLKPVED
+1725 LKKRLLSPVRDANFD
-1737 RNFSQNMDSI
+1737 RNMDALRSCL
-1747 RWMMSSHGVGANAV
+1747 STKHEAETVST
-1761 HNASYD
+1761 ASYD

-1772 TQNNGNVYKFNGI
+1772 TQHNGNTYQFGSV
-1785 TINEPQASGMTL
+1785 TISEQQANNMSVK
-1797 RHFADIAHN
+1797 RFADLALG

>member
-1 MAEFEKVQLQVEV
+1 
-14 VRTQLDS
+14 
-21 LIKDVN
+21 
-27 NLKAQKL
+27 
-34 KITVDSSG
+34 
-42 LDAINRF
+42 
-49 NGAVQTITQNADG
+49 
-62 LSGKFTKIWAGAADG
+62 
-77 APTRTIETVNEGLG
+77 
-91 RTTEIIRTLDEET
+91 
-104 QQYTTVQTKAT
+104 
-115 TNYDEMAK
+115 
-123 AAQKAAEQAQK
+123 
-134 ADGQAR
+134 
-140 AYLLTEEQ
+140 
-148 AAQKAASVYNPTPM
+148 
-162 QQQIEALTGV
+162 
-172 NNATKSAAESAKV
+172 
-185 FEKAWADASGKSTA
+185 
-199 AAQQQAQAAQNAASK
+199 
-214 VDTLRKGFAD
+214 
-224 LGLQMTSAADKYPA
+224 
-238 GTFDT
+238 
-243 IQSDARQ
+243 
-250 ASAALEELYNSWKSG
+250 
-265 TISDQ
+265 
-270 EFIAGVKDASGSL
+270 
-283 KNLRANYAQTRNE
+283 
-296 TDKLTNSTNVLGD
+296 
-309 TFGNIVGKITV
+309 
-320 WQLVNA
+320 
-326 AVAKIKRSFVE
+326 
-337 AIRTMKEVDT
+337 
-347 EMTAIQKV
+347 
-355 TGNTAAEMEKL
+355 
-366 GDTAYEAASKYGVAV
+366 
-381 TDYLE
+381 
-386 SVGTFAK
+386 
-393 AGYKEMSEDM
+393 M

-431 YQMNGNV
+431 YKMKGNV

-521 DGVSWTKE
+521 DGVSWTKD

-546 KAAQASGKLVDP
+546 KAAQASGTLVDP
-558 MEAIASLSKAYKD
+558 MKAIASLSKAYKD
-571 GLLTQAELAN
+571 GLLSQAELAN
-581 LESSLGGK
+581 LESDLGGK

-612 ADSAGSADKEVGIM
+612 ANSAGSADKEVSIM
-626 LDSWESKTNIL
+626 LNSWESKTNIL

-672 GKFMATVAGVAVS
+672 GKFIATVAGVAAAFTV
-685 ITALYKAIIAFQKAG
+685 LYKAMVAVEKAG
-700 VALDGLLATL
+700 KAISALEGLKNSGKFASGALTL
-710 NSLKTSGTLASSVV
+710 FSG
-724 KFFSNPTL
+724 PTL

-739 VAIGVV
+739 AAIGVV
-745 VAGIKALNDYAESQ
+745 VAALKEVYDYSESQ
-759 KYENLIESFHDLSEQ
+759 KYENLIESFHDLSDQ
-774 VKETSANLA
+774 VKETSDNLA
-783 EAKEKLNELNQT
+783 DAKKKLDELNQT
-795 PYAERGEEWRKEKE
+795 PYVERSEEWRKEKD
-809 ELQQTIDAY
+809 ELEQTIQAY

-823 LRKNE
+823 LRKKE
-828 ANRTAEKAFSADVT
+828 KAGAAEKAFNAKVT
-842 TAISYAG
+842 TSVKVSGLMQDVPGSYSTASG
-849 DISQNEK
+849 I
-856 GESRINLSSGGTNV
+856 GLSP
-870 RSIKLTQEQLKALT
+870 EQAKAAT
-884 TEYNNV
+884 AEYKDE
-890 EEAVRA
+890 EEAVYALSR
-896 NISAFDDYISET
+896 AFDSLFDDSRRKT
-908 SKKKIAELIESGNT
+908 IAEYIESGNT
-922 AKAYEEMEKALR
+922 EKALSEMKAALGDL
-934 QIGITFD
+934 GITFKS
-941 EVAVSADKFAESQA
+941 VKVSASEFAESQA
-955 TGMDRVTQYISQAK
+955 TGMDQVTQYISQAK
-969 ASGTQMSQTIKE
+969 SSGTQMSQTMKE

-996 LKGMKDL
+996 LKGIKDL

-1011 DSIESMVAAFE
+1011 DSFESMVAAFV
-1022 SLNKSDNPAE
+1022 SLKEYDNPAE
-1032 TVVTIGNALGISAAE
+1032 IVVTIGNALGVSAAE

-1052 QHVGLVSRDIRE
+1052 QHIGLVNPNIRE
-1064 MSREVETATDG
+1064 MSNEVETATDG

-1082 ETGAADGADEL
+1082 ETGAADGADKL
-1093 ADSLEEVEVATYD
+1093 ADSLEEVEVATYN

-1151 AAATSNYN
+1151 AAATANYN

-1164 IQTVGSSAIITS
+1164 IQAVGSSAIITS

-1211 GKSWK
+1211 GKNWK

-1268 GGSSDASLESHKQKV
+1268 GSSSDANLESHKQKV

-1317 AEYLRSIGGSQA
+1317 AQYLRSIGGSQA

-1354 LLNELQGVMS
+1354 LLSELQDVMS

-1369 LSDQRQN
+1369 LSDQRQD

-1396 EQLDLEEKILAVQEA
+1396 EQLDLEEKILAVQQA

-1438 DQKEVDSAQEAL
+1438 DQKEVDDAQEAL
-1450 DEAKKDLEDF
+1450 DDAKKDLEDF

-1489 NYNNFLKSLKEKTRG
+1489 SYNNFLKSLKEKTRG

-1513 KNATPELRQI
+1513 KNATPELKKI

-1538 SQLSAAVND
+1538 SELSDAVKE

-1556 KNGDKY
+1556 SSGGKY
-1562 EIGSDK
+1562 EIGSEK
-1568 GLDFINNKPA
+1568 GLDFIYNKPA
-1578 GSTMTGGDGST
+1578 GSEMTGGDGSK
-1589 WTKNEDGTVTIVD
+1589 WTKNADGTVTIVD
-1602 KDGVTYTVYPD
+1602 KDGVSYTVNPNQATGD
-1613 GWSGN
+1613 TTG
-1618 SGNSSEDSS
+1618 DTTS
-1627 GGPKYSG
+1627 GGQRYSG
-1634 IVYAKRLD
+1634 VVYGEPDD
-1642 GKGEDYKISS
+1642 GQGERYKISS
-1652 ADGLNFLNN
+1652 ASGLDFLNN
-1661 ALAGDKLDG
+1661 KPAGSSMTGGDK
-1670 GDGSHWVKNEDGT
+1670 SYWVKNADGT
-1683 TSITDKYGIAY
+1683 TSITDRYGRHY
-1694 KVYDRGGILRGMGG
+1694 TVYDQGGILHGMGG

-1717 ITPPDVTA
+1717 VTPPDVTEL
-1725 MLKKRVLKPVED
+1725 LKKRLLSPVRDANFD
-1737 RNFSQNMDSI
+1737 RNMDALRSCL
-1747 RWMMSSHGVGANAV
+1747 STKHEAETVST
-1761 HNASYD
+1761 ASYD

-1772 TQNNGNVYKFNGI
+1772 TQHNGNTYQFGSV
-1785 TINEPQASGMTL
+1785 TISEQQANNMSVK
-1797 RHFADIAHN
+1797 RFADLALG

>member
-1052 QHVGLVSRDIRE
+1052 QHIGLINPNIRE
-1064 MSREVETATDG
+1064 MSNEVETATDG

-1082 ETGAADGADEL
+1082 ETGAADGADKL

-1151 AAATSNYN
+1151 AAATANYN

-1164 IQTVGSSAIITS
+1164 IQSVGSSAIITS

-1211 GKSWK
+1211 GKNWK

>member
-1 MAEFEKVQLQVEV
+1 MADFEKVQLQVEV
-14 VRTQLDS
+14 IRTQLDS
-21 LIKDVN
+21 LVKDVN
-27 NLKAQKL
+27 GLKDQKL
-34 KITVDSSG
+34 KLTVDSSG
-42 LDAINRF
+42 LEAINRF
-49 NGAVQTITQNADG
+49 NTSVQAITQNIDG
-62 LSGKFTKIWAGAADG
+62 LSGKFTKVWAGAADG

-91 RTTEIIRTLDEET
+91 RTTEIIQTLDEET

-115 TNYDEMAK
+115 TNYDAMAK
-123 AAQKAAEQAQK
+123 AAQKAAEQNQK
-134 ADGQAR
+134 AAGQAR

-162 QQQIEALTGV
+162 QQRIEALTGV
-172 NNATKSAAESAKV
+172 SNATKSAAESAKV
-185 FEKAWADASGKSTA
+185 FEQAWADASGKSTA
-199 AAQQQAQAAQNAASK
+199 AAQRQAQDVENAASK

-224 LGLQMTSAADKYPA
+224 LGLQMKSAAEKYPA

-243 IQSDARQ
+243 IQSDAKQ
-250 ASAALEELYNSWKSG
+250 ASAALETLYNSWKSG
-265 TISDQ
+265 TISDK
-270 EFIAGVKDASGSL
+270 EFVDGVKDASGSL

-309 TFGNIVGKITV
+309 TFSHIVGKITV
-320 WQLVNA
+320 WQVVNA
-326 AVAKIKRSFVE
+326 AVATVKRSFVE
-337 AIRTMKEVDT
+337 AIRTMKQVDT

-366 GDTAYEAASKYGVAV
+366 GNTAYEAASKYGVAV

-431 YQMNGNV
+431 YKMKGNV

-521 DGVSWTKE
+521 DGVSWTKD

-546 KAAQASGKLVDP
+546 KAAQASGTLVDP
-558 MEAIASLSKAYKD
+558 MKAIASLSKAYKD
-571 GLLTQAELAN
+571 GLLSQAELAN
-581 LESSLGGK
+581 LESDLGGK

-612 ADSAGSADKEVGIM
+612 ANSAGSADKEVSIM
-626 LDSWESKTNIL
+626 LNSWESKTNIL
-637 KNKWTEFI
+637 KNRWTEFI
-645 SHMTDTDLI
+645 SHLTDTDLI

-672 GKFMATVAGVAVS
+672 GKFMATTAGVAAAFTV
-685 ITALYKAIIAFQKAG
+685 LYKAMVAVEKAG
-700 VALDGLLATL
+700 KAISALEGLKNSGKFASGALAL
-710 NSLKTSGTLASSVV
+710 FSG
-724 KFFSNPTL
+724 PTL

-739 VAIGVV
+739 AAIGVV

-759 KYENLIESFHDLSEQ
+759 KYENLIESFHDLSDQ
-774 VKETSANLA
+774 VKETSDNLA
-783 EAKEKLNELNQT
+783 DAKKKLDELNQT
-795 PYAERGEEWRKEKE
+795 PYVERGEEWRKEKD
-809 ELQQTIDAY
+809 ELEQTIQAY

-823 LRKNE
+823 LRKKEKAE
-828 ANRTAEKAFSADVT
+828 AAEKAFNAKVT
-842 TAISYAG
+842 TSVKVSGLMQDVPGSYSTASG
-849 DISQNEK
+849 I
-856 GESRINLSSGGTNV
+856 GLSP
-870 RSIKLTQEQLKALT
+870 EQAKAAT
-884 TEYNNV
+884 AEYKDE
-890 EEAVRA
+890 EEAVYALSR
-896 NISAFDDYISET
+896 AFDSLFDDSRRKT
-908 SKKKIAELIESGNT
+908 IAEYIESGNT
-922 AKAYEEMEKALR
+922 EKALSEMKAALGDL
-934 QIGITFD
+934 GITFKS
-941 EVAVSADKFAESQA
+941 VKVSASEFAESQA
-955 TGMDRVTQYISQAK
+955 TGMDQVTQYISQAK
-969 ASGTQMSQTIKE
+969 SSGTQMSQTMKE

-996 LKGMKDL
+996 LKGIKDL

-1011 DSIESMVAAFE
+1011 DSFESMVAAFV
-1022 SLNKSDNPAE
+1022 SLKEYDNPAE
-1032 TVVTIGNALGISAAE
+1032 IVVTIGNALGISAAE

-1052 QHVGLVSRDIRE
+1052 QHIGLVNPNIRE
-1064 MSREVETATDG
+1064 MSNEVETATDG

-1082 ETGAADGADEL
+1082 ETGAADGADKL
-1093 ADSLEEVEVATYD
+1093 ADSLEEVEVATYN

-1151 AAATSNYN
+1151 AAATANYN

-1164 IQTVGSSAIITS
+1164 IQAVGSSAIITS

-1211 GKSWK
+1211 GKNWK

-1268 GGSSDASLESHKQKV
+1268 GSSSDANLESHKQKV

-1317 AEYLRSIGGSQA
+1317 AQYLRSIGGSQA

-1354 LLNELQGVMS
+1354 LLSELQDVMS

-1369 LSDQRQN
+1369 LSDQRQD

-1396 EQLDLEEKILAVQEA
+1396 EQLDLEEKILAVQQA

-1438 DQKEVDSAQEAL
+1438 DQKEVDDAQEAL
-1450 DEAKKDLEDF
+1450 DDAKKDLEDF

-1467 AALAELEAKKDAIN
+1467 AALAELESKKDAIN

-1489 NYNNFLKSLKEKTRG
+1489 SYNNFLKSLKEKTRG

-1513 KNATPELRQI
+1513 KNATPELKKI

-1538 SQLSAAVND
+1538 SELSDAVKE
-1547 TAKKLYGIS
+1547 TAKKLYGLS
-1556 KNGDKY
+1556 SNGSKY

-1568 GLDFINNKPA
+1568 GIDFVNNAPA

-1589 WTKNEDGTVTIVD
+1589 WTKNADGTVTIVD
-1602 KDGVTYTVYPD
+1602 KDGVSYTVNPNQTTGD
-1613 GWSGN
+1613 TTG
-1618 SGNSSEDSS
+1618 DTTS
-1627 GGPKYSG
+1627 GGQRYSG
-1634 IVYAKRLD
+1634 VVYGEPDD
-1642 GKGEDYKISS
+1642 GQGERYKISS
-1652 ADGLNFLNN
+1652 ASGLDFLNN
-1661 ALAGDKLDG
+1661 KPAGSSMTGGDK
-1670 GDGSHWVKNEDGT
+1670 SYWVKNADGT
-1683 TSITDKYGIAY
+1683 TSITDRYGRHY
-1694 KVYDRGGILRGMGG
+1694 TVYDQGGILRGMGG

-1717 ITPPDVTA
+1717 VTPPDVTEL
-1725 MLKKRVLKPVED
+1725 LKKRLLSPVRDANFD
-1737 RNFSQNMDSI
+1737 RNMDALRSCL
-1747 RWMMSSHGVGANAV
+1747 STKHEAETVST
-1761 HNASYD
+1761 ASYD

-1772 TQNNGNVYKFNGI
+1772 TQHNGNTYQFGSV
-1785 TINEPQASGMTL
+1785 TISEQQANNMSVK
-1797 RHFADIAHN
+1797 RFADLALG

>member
-1 MAEFEKVQLQVEV
+1 MADFEKVQLQVEV
-14 VRTQLDS
+14 IRTQLDS
-21 LIKDVN
+21 LVKDVN
-27 NLKAQKL
+27 GLKDQKL
-34 KITVDSSG
+34 KLTVDSSG
-42 LDAINRF
+42 LEAINRF
-49 NGAVQTITQNADG
+49 NTSVQAITQNIDG
-62 LSGKFTKIWAGAADG
+62 LSGKFTKVWAGAADG

-115 TNYDEMAK
+115 TNYDAMAK
-123 AAQKAAEQAQK
+123 AAQKAAEQNQK
-134 ADGQAR
+134 AAGQAR

-162 QQQIEALTGV
+162 QQRIEALTGV
-172 NNATKSAAESAKV
+172 SNATKSAAESAKV
-185 FEKAWADASGKSTA
+185 FEQAWADASGKSTA
-199 AAQQQAQAAQNAASK
+199 AAQKQAQDVENAASK

-224 LGLQMTSAADKYPA
+224 LGLQMKSAAEKYPA

-243 IQSDARQ
+243 IQSDAKQ
-250 ASAALEELYNSWKSG
+250 ASAALETLYNSWKSG
-265 TISDQ
+265 TISDK
-270 EFIAGVKDASGSL
+270 EFVDGVKNASSSL

-309 TFGNIVGKITV
+309 TFSHIVGKITV
-320 WQLVNA
+320 WQVVNA
-326 AVAKIKRSFVE
+326 AVATVKRSFVE
-337 AIRTMKEVDT
+337 AIRTMKQVDT

-366 GDTAYEAASKYGVAV
+366 GNTAYEAASKYGVAV

-431 YQMNGNV
+431 YQMKGNV

-521 DGVSWTKE
+521 DGVSWTKD

-546 KAAQASGKLVDP
+546 KAAQASGTLVDP
-558 MEAIASLSKAYKD
+558 MKAIASLSKAYKD
-571 GLLTQAELAN
+571 GLLTQAELAS
-581 LESSLGGK
+581 LESDLGGK

-612 ADSAGSADKEVGIM
+612 ANSAGSADKEVSIM
-626 LDSWESKTNIL
+626 LNSWESKTNIL
-637 KNKWTEFI
+637 KNRWTEFI
-645 SHMTDTDLI
+645 SHLTDTDLI

-672 GKFMATVAGVAVS
+672 GKFMATTAGVAAAFTV
-685 ITALYKAIIAFQKAG
+685 LYKAMVAVEKAG
-700 VALDGLLATL
+700 KAISALEGLKNSGKFASGALAL
-710 NSLKTSGTLASSVV
+710 FSG
-724 KFFSNPTL
+724 PTL

-739 VAIGVV
+739 AAIGVV

-759 KYENLIESFHDLSEQ
+759 KYENLIESFHDLSDQ
-774 VKETSANLA
+774 VKETSDNLA
-783 EAKEKLNELNQT
+783 DAKKKLDELNQT
-795 PYAERGEEWRKEKE
+795 PYVERGEEWRKEKD
-809 ELQQTIDAY
+809 ELEQTIQAY

-823 LRKNE
+823 LRKKEKAE
-828 ANRTAEKAFSADVT
+828 AAEKAFNAKVT
-842 TAISYAG
+842 TSVKVSGLMQDVPGSYSTASG
-849 DISQNEK
+849 I
-856 GESRINLSSGGTNV
+856 GLSP
-870 RSIKLTQEQLKALT
+870 EQAKAAT
-884 TEYNNV
+884 AEYKDE
-890 EEAVRA
+890 EEAVYALSR
-896 NISAFDDYISET
+896 AFDSLFDDSRRKT
-908 SKKKIAELIESGNT
+908 IAEYIESGNT
-922 AKAYEEMEKALR
+922 EKSLSEMKAALGDL
-934 QIGITFD
+934 GITFKS
-941 EVAVSADKFAESQA
+941 VKVSASEFAESQA
-955 TGMDRVTQYISQAK
+955 TGMDRVAQYISQAE
-969 ASGTQMSQTIKE
+969 ASSTRMSTNMQE
-981 QYQAFID
+981 QYQAYID
-988 ADDGRYKY
+988 ADEGRYQY
-996 LKGMKDL
+996 YKGLKDL

-1011 DSIESMVAAFE
+1011 DSFESMVAAFV
-1022 SLNKSDNPAE
+1022 SLKEYDNPAE
-1032 TVVTIGNALGISAAE
+1032 IVVTIGNALGISAAE

-1052 QHVGLVSRDIRE
+1052 QHIGLVNPNIRE
-1064 MSREVETATDG
+1064 MSNEVETATDG

-1082 ETGAADGADEL
+1082 ETGAADGAGKL
-1093 ADSLEEVEVATYD
+1093 ADSLEEVEVATYN

-1151 AAATSNYN
+1151 AAATANYN

-1164 IQTVGSSAIITS
+1164 IQAVGSSAIITS

-1211 GKSWK
+1211 GKNWK

-1268 GGSSDASLESHKQKV
+1268 GSSSDANLESHKQKV

-1317 AEYLRSIGGSQA
+1317 AQYLRSIGGSQA

-1354 LLNELQGVMS
+1354 LLSELQDVMS

-1369 LSDQRQN
+1369 LSDQRQD

-1396 EQLDLEEKILAVQEA
+1396 EQLDLEEKILAVQQA

-1438 DQKEVDSAQEAL
+1438 DQKEVDDAQEAL
-1450 DEAKKDLEDF
+1450 DDAKKDLEDF

-1467 AALAELEAKKDAIN
+1467 AELAELEAKKDAIN

-1489 NYNNFLKSLKEKTRG
+1489 SYNNFLKSLKEKTRG

-1513 KNATPELRQI
+1513 KNATPELKKI

-1538 SQLSAAVND
+1538 SELSDAVKE
-1547 TAKKLYGIS
+1547 TAKKLYGLS
-1556 KNGDKY
+1556 SNGSKY

-1568 GLDFINNKPA
+1568 GIDFVNNATA

-1589 WTKNEDGTVTIVD
+1589 WTKNPDGTVTIVD
-1602 KDGVTYTVYPD
+1602 KDGVSYTVNPNQTTGD
-1613 GWSGN
+1613 TTGDTTN
-1618 SGNSSEDSS
+1618 
-1627 GGPKYSG
+1627 GGQRYSG
-1634 IVYAKRLD
+1634 VVYAEPDD
-1642 GKGEDYKISS
+1642 GQGERYKISS
-1652 ADGLNFLNN
+1652 ASGLDFLNN
-1661 ALAGDKLDG
+1661 KLAGASMTG
-1670 GDGSHWVKNEDGT
+1670 GDKSYWVKNADGT
-1683 TSITDKYGIAY
+1683 TSITDRYGRHY
-1694 KVYDRGGILRGMGG
+1694 TVYDQGGILHGMGG

-1717 ITPPDVTA
+1717 VTPPDVTEL
-1725 MLKKRVLKPVED
+1725 LKKRLLSPVRDANFD
-1737 RNFSQNMDSI
+1737 RNMDALRSCL
-1747 RWMMSSHGVGANAV
+1747 STKHEAETVST
-1761 HNASYD
+1761 ASYD

-1772 TQNNGNVYKFNGI
+1772 TQHNGNTYQFGSV
-1785 TINEPQASGMTL
+1785 TISEQQANNMSVK
-1797 RHFADIAHN
+1797 RFADLALG

>member
-1 MAEFEKVQLQVEV
+1 MAEIITLTVKQVGV
-14 VRTQLDS
+14 SDASSAL
-21 LIKDVN
+21 KDI
-27 NLKAQKL
+27 LKTINTINSTPV
-34 KITVDSSG
+34 KINVTSSG
-42 LDAINRF
+42 LDAVNRF
-49 NGAVQTITQNADG
+49 RDGVNSISTSADNVKSKLTEVWNGLDNDAPSRRITV
-62 LSGKFTKIWAGAADG
+62 I
-77 APTRTIETVNEGLG
+77 NEGLG
-91 RTTEIIRTLDEET
+91 KTRETVEVLDEKT
-104 QQYTTVQTKAT
+104 QQYSVTQTKVT
-115 TNYDEMAK
+115 ENYDAMAK
-123 AAQKAAEQAQK
+123 AAQKAAEKAEKEAQKQAQE
-134 ADGQAR
+134 
-140 AYLLTEEQ
+140 TE
-148 AAQKAASVYNPTPM
+148 
-162 QQQIEALTGV
+162 
-172 NNATKSAAESAKV
+172 
-185 FEKAWADASGKSTA
+185 
-199 AAQQQAQAAQNAASK
+199 NAASK

-224 LGLQMTSAADKYPA
+224 LGLQMKSAAEKYPA

-243 IQSDARQ
+243 IQSDAKQ
-250 ASAALEELYNSWKSG
+250 ASAALETLYNSWKSG
-265 TISDQ
+265 TISDK
-270 EFIAGVKDASGSL
+270 EFVDGVKDASGSL

-296 TDKLTNSTNVLGD
+296 TDNLTNSTNVLGD
-309 TFGNIVGKITV
+309 TFSHIVGKITV
-320 WQLVNA
+320 WQVVNA
-326 AVAKIKRSFVE
+326 AVATVKRSFVE
-337 AIRTMKEVDT
+337 AIRTMKQVDT

-366 GDTAYEAASKYGVAV
+366 GNTAYEAASKYGVAV

-393 AGYKEMSEDM
+393 AGYKDMSEDM

-413 GDVTSDI
+413 GDVTSSI

-431 YQMNGNV
+431 FKFEGNV
-438 EELNDVLDKA
+438 TALNTVLDKA

-521 DGVSWTKE
+521 DGVSWTKD

-546 KAAQASGKLVDP
+546 KAAQASGTLVDP
-558 MEAIASLSKAYKD
+558 MKAIASLSKAYKD
-571 GLLTQAELAN
+571 GLLSQAELAS
-581 LESSLGGK
+581 LESDLGGK

-602 DMYAEMLDKV
+602 DMYAAMLDKV
-612 ADSAGSADKEVGIM
+612 ADSAGSADKEVSIM
-626 LDSWESKTNIL
+626 LNSWESKTNIL
-637 KNKWTEFI
+637 KNRWTEFI
-645 SHMTDTDLI
+645 SHLTDTDLV
-654 KGALD
+654 KAGLDALI
-659 GLIKLVEALDSGF
+659 GLVEALDSGF
-672 GKFMATVAGVAVS
+672 GKFIATTAGVAAAFTV
-685 ITALYKAIIAFQKAG
+685 LYKAMVAVEKAG
-700 VALDGLLATL
+700 KAISALEGLKNSGKFASGALTL
-710 NSLKTSGTLASSVV
+710 FSG
-724 KFFSNPTL
+724 PTL

-739 VAIGVV
+739 AAIGVV
-745 VAGIKALNDYAESQ
+745 VAALKAVYDYSESQ
-759 KYENLIESFHDLSEQ
+759 KYENLIESFHDLSDQ
-774 VKETSANLA
+774 VKETSDNLA
-783 EAKEKLNELNQT
+783 DAKKKLDELNQT
-795 PYAERGEEWRKEKE
+795 PYVERGEEWRKEKY
-809 ELQQTIDAY
+809 ELEQTIQAY

-823 LRKNE
+823 LRKKEKAE
-828 ANRTAEKAFSADVT
+828 AAEKAFNAKVT
-842 TAISYAG
+842 TSVKVSGLMQDVPGSYSTASG
-849 DISQNEK
+849 I
-856 GESRINLSSGGTNV
+856 GLSP
-870 RSIKLTQEQLKALT
+870 EQAKAAT
-884 TEYNNV
+884 AEYKDE
-890 EEAVRA
+890 EEAVYALSR
-896 NISAFDDYISET
+896 AFDSLFDDSRRKT
-908 SKKKIAELIESGNT
+908 IAEYIESGNT
-922 AKAYEEMEKALR
+922 EKALSEMKAALGDL
-934 QIGITFD
+934 GITFKS
-941 EVAVSADKFAESQA
+941 VKVSASEFAESQA

-969 ASGTQMSQTIKE
+969 ASGTQMSQTMKE

-996 LKGMKDL
+996 LKGLKDL

-1011 DSIESMVAAFE
+1011 DSFESMVAAFV
-1022 SLNKSDNPAE
+1022 SLKEYDNPAE
-1032 TVVTIGNALGISAAE
+1032 IVVTIGNALGISAAE

-1052 QHVGLVSRDIRE
+1052 QHIGLVNPNIRE
-1064 MSREVETATDG
+1064 MSNEVETATDG

-1082 ETGAADGADEL
+1082 ETGAAGGADKL
-1093 ADSLEEVEVATYD
+1093 ADSLEEVEVATYN

-1151 AAATSNYN
+1151 AAATANYN

-1164 IQTVGSSAIITS
+1164 IQAVGSSAIITS

-1211 GKSWK
+1211 GKNWK

-1268 GGSSDASLESHKQKV
+1268 GSSSDANLEAHKQKV

-1317 AEYLRSIGGSQA
+1317 AQYLRSIGGSQA

-1354 LLNELQGVMS
+1354 LLSELQDVMS

-1369 LSDQRQN
+1369 LSDQRQD

-1396 EQLDLEEKILAVQEA
+1396 EQLDLEEKILAVQQA

-1438 DQKEVDSAQEAL
+1438 DQKEVDDAQEAL
-1450 DEAKKDLEDF
+1450 DDAKKDLEDF

-1489 NYNNFLKSLKEKTRG
+1489 SYNNFLKSLKEKTRG

-1513 KNATPELRQI
+1513 KNATPELKKI

-1538 SQLSAAVND
+1538 SELSDAVKE
-1547 TAKKLYGIS
+1547 TAKKLYGLS
-1556 KNGDKY
+1556 SNGSKY

-1568 GLDFINNKPA
+1568 GIDFVNNAPA

-1589 WTKNEDGTVTIVD
+1589 WTKNPDGTVTIVD
-1602 KDGVTYTVYPD
+1602 KDGVSYTVNPNQTTGD
-1613 GWSGN
+1613 TTGDTTN
-1618 SGNSSEDSS
+1618 
-1627 GGPKYSG
+1627 GGQRYSG
-1634 IVYAKRLD
+1634 VVYAEPDD
-1642 GKGEDYKISS
+1642 GQGERYKISS
-1652 ADGLNFLNN
+1652 TSGLDFLNN
-1661 ALAGDKLDG
+1661 KPAGATMTGGDK
-1670 GDGSHWVKNEDGT
+1670 SYWVKNADGT
-1683 TSITDKYGIAY
+1683 TSITDRYGRHY
-1694 KVYDRGGILRGMGG
+1694 TVYDQGGILHGMGG
-1708 IKATMQDEG
+1708 IKATLQDEG
-1717 ITPPDVTA
+1717 VTPPDVTEL
-1725 MLKKRVLKPVED
+1725 LKKRLLSPVRDANFD
-1737 RNFSQNMDSI
+1737 RNMDALRSCL
-1747 RWMMSSHGVGANAV
+1747 STKHEAETVST
-1761 HNASYD
+1761 ASYD

-1772 TQNNGNVYKFNGI
+1772 TQHNGNTYQFGSV
-1785 TINEPQASGMTL
+1785 TISEQQANNMSVK
-1797 RHFADIAHN
+1797 RFADLALG

>member
-1 MAEFEKVQLQVEV
+1 MAEIITLTVKQVGV
-14 VRTQLDS
+14 SDASSAL
-21 LIKDVN
+21 KDI
-27 NLKAQKL
+27 LKTINTINSTPV
-34 KITVDSSG
+34 KINVTSSG
-42 LDAINRF
+42 LDAVNRF
-49 NGAVQTITQNADG
+49 RDGVNSISTSADNVKSKLTEVWNGLDNDAPSRRITV
-62 LSGKFTKIWAGAADG
+62 I
-77 APTRTIETVNEGLG
+77 NEGLG
-91 RTTEIIRTLDEET
+91 KTRETVEVLDEKT
-104 QQYTTVQTKAT
+104 QQYSVTQTKVT
-115 TNYDEMAK
+115 ENYDAMAK
-123 AAQKAAEQAQK
+123 AAQKAAEKAEKEAQK
-134 ADGQAR
+134 QAKE
-140 AYLLTEEQ
+140 TE
-148 AAQKAASVYNPTPM
+148 
-162 QQQIEALTGV
+162 
-172 NNATKSAAESAKV
+172 
-185 FEKAWADASGKSTA
+185 
-199 AAQQQAQAAQNAASK
+199 NAASK

-224 LGLQMTSAADKYPA
+224 LGLQMKSAAEKYPA

-243 IQSDARQ
+243 IQSDAKQ
-250 ASAALEELYNSWKSG
+250 ASAALETLYNSWKSG

-309 TFGNIVGKITV
+309 TFSHIVGKITV
-320 WQLVNA
+320 WQVVNA
-326 AVAKIKRSFVE
+326 AVAKVKRSFVE
-337 AIRTMKEVDT
+337 AIQTMKQVDT

-431 YQMNGNV
+431 YQMKGNV

-521 DGVSWTKE
+521 DGVSWTKD

-546 KAAQASGKLVDP
+546 KAAQASGTLVDP
-558 MEAIASLSKAYKD
+558 MKAIASLSKAYKD
-571 GLLTQAELAN
+571 GLLSQAELAS
-581 LESSLGGK
+581 LESDLGGK

-612 ADSAGSADKEVGIM
+612 ADSAGSADKEVSIM
-626 LDSWESKTNIL
+626 LNSWESKTNIL
-637 KNKWTEFI
+637 KNRWTEFI
-645 SHMTDTDLI
+645 SHLTDTDLI

-672 GKFMATVAGVAVS
+672 GKFMATTAGVAAAFTV
-685 ITALYKAIIAFQKAG
+685 LYKAMVAVEKAG
-700 VALDGLLATL
+700 KAISALEGLKNSGKFASGALTL
-710 NSLKTSGTLASSVV
+710 FSG
-724 KFFSNPTL
+724 PTL

-739 VAIGVV
+739 AAIGVV

-759 KYENLIESFHDLSEQ
+759 KYENLIESFHDLSDQ
-774 VKETSANLA
+774 VKETSDNLA
-783 EAKEKLNELNQT
+783 DAKKKLDELNQT
-795 PYAERGEEWRKEKE
+795 PYVERGEEWRKEKD
-809 ELQQTIDAY
+809 ELEQTIQAY

-823 LRKNE
+823 LRKKEKAE
-828 ANRTAEKAFSADVT
+828 AAEKAFNAKVT
-842 TAISYAG
+842 TSVKVSGLMQDVPGSYSTASG
-849 DISQNEK
+849 I
-856 GESRINLSSGGTNV
+856 GLSP
-870 RSIKLTQEQLKALT
+870 EQAKAAT
-884 TEYNNV
+884 AEYKDE
-890 EEAVRA
+890 EEAVYALSR
-896 NISAFDDYISET
+896 AFDSLFDDSRRKT
-908 SKKKIAELIESGNT
+908 IAEYIESGNT
-922 AKAYEEMEKALR
+922 EKALSEMKAALGDL
-934 QIGITFD
+934 GITFKS
-941 EVAVSADKFAESQA
+941 VKVSASEFAESQA
-955 TGMDRVTQYISQAK
+955 TGMDRVAQYISQAE
-969 ASGTQMSQTIKE
+969 ASSTRMSTNMQE
-981 QYQAFID
+981 QYQAYID
-988 ADDGRYKY
+988 ADEGRYQY
-996 LKGMKDL
+996 YKGLKDL

-1011 DSIESMVAAFE
+1011 DSFESMVAAFV
-1022 SLNKSDNPAE
+1022 SLKEYDNPAE
-1032 TVVTIGNALGISAAE
+1032 IVVTIGNALGISAAE

-1052 QHVGLVSRDIRE
+1052 QHIGLVNPNIRE
-1064 MSREVETATDG
+1064 MSNEVETATDG

-1082 ETGAADGADEL
+1082 ETGAAGGADKL
-1093 ADSLEEVEVATYD
+1093 ADSLEEVEVATYN

-1151 AAATSNYN
+1151 AAATANYN

-1164 IQTVGSSAIITS
+1164 IQAVGSSAIITS

-1211 GKSWK
+1211 GKNWK

-1268 GGSSDASLESHKQKV
+1268 GSSSDANLEAHKQKV

-1317 AEYLRSIGGSQA
+1317 AQYLRSIGGSQA

-1344 INGTLKSTDD
+1344 INGTLKSTDE
-1354 LLNELQGVMS
+1354 LLSELQDVMS

-1396 EQLDLEEKILAVQEA
+1396 EQLDLEEKILAVQQA

-1438 DQKEVDSAQEAL
+1438 DQKEVDDAQEAL
-1450 DEAKKDLEDF
+1450 DDAKKDLEDF

-1489 NYNNFLKSLKEKTRG
+1489 SYNNFLKSLKEKTRG

-1513 KNATPELRQI
+1513 KNATPELKKI

-1538 SQLSAAVND
+1538 SELSDAVKE
-1547 TAKKLYGIS
+1547 TAKKLYGLS
-1556 KNGDKY
+1556 SNGSKY

-1568 GLDFINNKPA
+1568 GIDFVNNATA

-1589 WTKNEDGTVTIVD
+1589 WTKNPDGTVTIVD
-1602 KDGVTYTVYPD
+1602 KDGVSYTVNPNQTTGD
-1613 GWSGN
+1613 TTGDTTN
-1618 SGNSSEDSS
+1618 
-1627 GGPKYSG
+1627 GGKRYSG
-1634 IVYAKRLD
+1634 VVYAEPDD
-1642 GKGEDYKISS
+1642 GQGERYKISS
-1652 ADGLNFLNN
+1652 ASGLDFLNN
-1661 ALAGDKLDG
+1661 KPAGSSMTGGDK
-1670 GDGSHWVKNEDGT
+1670 SYWVKNADGT
-1683 TSITDKYGIAY
+1683 TSITDRYGRHY
-1694 KVYDRGGILRGMGG
+1694 TVYDQGGILHGMGG

-1717 ITPPDVTA
+1717 VTPPDVTEL
-1725 MLKKRVLKPVED
+1725 LKKRLLSPVRDANFD
-1737 RNFSQNMDSI
+1737 RNMDALRSCL
-1747 RWMMSSHGVGANAV
+1747 STKHEAETVST
-1761 HNASYD
+1761 ASYD

-1772 TQNNGNVYKFNGI
+1772 TQHNGNTYQFGSV
-1785 TINEPQASGMTL
+1785 TISEQQASNMSVK
-1797 RHFADIAHN
+1797 RFADLALG

>member
-1 MAEFEKVQLQVEV
+1 MAEIITLTVKQVGV
-14 VRTQLDS
+14 SDASSAL
-21 LIKDVN
+21 KDI
-27 NLKAQKL
+27 LKTINTINSTPV
-34 KITVDSSG
+34 KINVTSSG
-42 LDAINRF
+42 LDAVNRF
-49 NGAVQTITQNADG
+49 RDGVNSISTSADNVKSKLTEVWNGLDNDAPSRRITV
-62 LSGKFTKIWAGAADG
+62 I
-77 APTRTIETVNEGLG
+77 NEGLG
-91 RTTEIIRTLDEET
+91 KTRETVEDLDEKT
-104 QQYTTVQTKAT
+104 QQYSVTQTKVT
-115 TNYDEMAK
+115 ENYDAMAK
-123 AAQKAAEQAQK
+123 AAQKAAEKAEKEAQKQAQ
-134 ADGQAR
+134 DV
-140 AYLLTEEQ
+140 E
-148 AAQKAASVYNPTPM
+148 
-162 QQQIEALTGV
+162 
-172 NNATKSAAESAKV
+172 
-185 FEKAWADASGKSTA
+185 
-199 AAQQQAQAAQNAASK
+199 NAASK

-224 LGLQMTSAADKYPA
+224 LGLQMKSAAEKYPA

-243 IQSDARQ
+243 IQSDAKQ
-250 ASAALEELYNSWKSG
+250 ASAALETLYNSWKSG
-265 TISDQ
+265 TISDK
-270 EFIAGVKDASGSL
+270 EFVDGVKDASGSL

-309 TFGNIVGKITV
+309 TFSHIVGKITV
-320 WQLVNA
+320 WQVVNA
-326 AVAKIKRSFVE
+326 AVATVKRSFVE
-337 AIRTMKEVDT
+337 AIRTMKQVDT

-366 GDTAYEAASKYGVAV
+366 GNTAYEAASKYGVAV

-431 YQMNGNV
+431 YKMKGNV

-521 DGVSWTKE
+521 DGVSWTKD

-546 KAAQASGKLVDP
+546 KAAQASGTLVDP
-558 MEAIASLSKAYKD
+558 MKAIASLSKAYKD
-571 GLLTQAELAN
+571 GLLTQAELAS
-581 LESSLGGK
+581 LESDLGGK

-612 ADSAGSADKEVGIM
+612 ADSAGSADKEVSIM
-626 LDSWESKTNIL
+626 LNSWESKTNIL
-637 KNKWTEFI
+637 KNRWTEFI
-645 SHMTDTDLI
+645 SHLTDTDLI

-672 GKFMATVAGVAVS
+672 GKFMATTAGVAAAFTV
-685 ITALYKAIIAFQKAG
+685 LYKAMVAVEKAG
-700 VALDGLLATL
+700 KAISALEGLKNSGKFASGALTL
-710 NSLKTSGTLASSVV
+710 FSG
-724 KFFSNPTL
+724 PTL

-739 VAIGVV
+739 AAIGVV

-759 KYENLIESFHDLSEQ
+759 KYENLIESFHDLSDQ
-774 VKETSANLA
+774 VKETSDNLA
-783 EAKEKLNELNQT
+783 DAKKKLDELNQT
-795 PYAERGEEWRKEKE
+795 PYVERGEEWRKEKD
-809 ELQQTIDAY
+809 ELEQTIQAY

-823 LRKNE
+823 LRKKEKAE
-828 ANRTAEKAFSADVT
+828 AAEKAFNAKVT
-842 TAISYAG
+842 TSVKVSGLMQDVPGSYSTASG
-849 DISQNEK
+849 I
-856 GESRINLSSGGTNV
+856 GLSP
-870 RSIKLTQEQLKALT
+870 EQAKAAT
-884 TEYNNV
+884 AEYKDE
-890 EEAVRA
+890 EEAVYALSR
-896 NISAFDDYISET
+896 AFDSLFDDSRRKT
-908 SKKKIAELIESGNT
+908 IAEYIESGNT
-922 AKAYEEMEKALR
+922 EKALSEMKAALGDL
-934 QIGITFD
+934 GITFKS
-941 EVAVSADKFAESQA
+941 VKVSASEFAESQA
-955 TGMDRVTQYISQAK
+955 TGMDRVAQYISQAE
-969 ASGTQMSQTIKE
+969 ASSTRMSTNMQE
-981 QYQAFID
+981 QYQAYID
-988 ADDGRYKY
+988 ADEGRYQY
-996 LKGMKDL
+996 YKGLKDL

-1011 DSIESMVAAFE
+1011 DSFESMVAAFV
-1022 SLNKSDNPAE
+1022 SLKEYDNPAE
-1032 TVVTIGNALGISAAE
+1032 IVVTIGNALGISAAE

-1052 QHVGLVSRDIRE
+1052 QHIGLVNPNIRE
-1064 MSREVETATDG
+1064 MSNEVETATDG

-1082 ETGAADGADEL
+1082 ETGAAGGADKL
-1093 ADSLEEVEVATYD
+1093 ADSLEEVEVATYN

-1151 AAATSNYN
+1151 AAATANYN

-1164 IQTVGSSAIITS
+1164 IQAVGSSAIITS

-1211 GKSWK
+1211 GKNWK

-1268 GGSSDASLESHKQKV
+1268 GSSSDANLEAHKQKV

-1317 AEYLRSIGGSQA
+1317 AQYLRSIGGSQA

-1344 INGTLKSTDD
+1344 INGTLKSTDE
-1354 LLNELQGVMS
+1354 LLSELQDVMS

-1396 EQLDLEEKILAVQEA
+1396 EQLDLEEKILAVQQA

-1438 DQKEVDSAQEAL
+1438 DQKEVDDAQEAL
-1450 DEAKKDLEDF
+1450 DDAKKDLEDF

-1481 AQYDALEK
+1481 AQYDVLEK
-1489 NYNNFLKSLKEKTRG
+1489 SYNNFLKSLKEKTRG

-1513 KNATPELRQI
+1513 KNATPELKKI

-1538 SQLSAAVND
+1538 SELSDAVKE

-1556 KNGDKY
+1556 SSGSKY
-1562 EIGSDK
+1562 EIGSER
-1568 GLDFINNKPA
+1568 GLDFIYNMPA
-1578 GSTMTGGDGST
+1578 GSEMTGGDGSK
-1589 WTKNEDGTVTIVD
+1589 WTKNADGTVTIVD
-1602 KDGVTYTVYPD
+1602 KDGVSYTVNPNQTTGD
-1613 GWSGN
+1613 TTGDTTN
-1618 SGNSSEDSS
+1618 
-1627 GGPKYSG
+1627 GGQRYSG
-1634 IVYAKRLD
+1634 VVYAEPDD
-1642 GKGEDYKISS
+1642 GQGERYKISS
-1652 ADGLNFLNN
+1652 ASGLDFLNN
-1661 ALAGDKLDG
+1661 KPAGASMTGGDK
-1670 GDGSHWVKNEDGT
+1670 SYWVKNADGT
-1683 TSITDKYGIAY
+1683 TSITDRYGRHY
-1694 KVYDRGGILRGMGG
+1694 TVYDQGGILHGMGG
-1708 IKATMQDEG
+1708 VKATMQDEG
-1717 ITPPDVTA
+1717 VTPPDVTEL
-1725 MLKKRVLKPVED
+1725 LKKRLLSPVRDANFD
-1737 RNFSQNMDSI
+1737 RNMDALRSCL
-1747 RWMMSSHGVGANAV
+1747 STKHEAETVST
-1761 HNASYD
+1761 ASYD

-1772 TQNNGNVYKFNGI
+1772 TQHNGNTYQFGSV
-1785 TINEPQASGMTL
+1785 TISEQQASNMSVK
-1797 RHFADIAHN
+1797 RFADLALG

>member
-1 MAEFEKVQLQVEV
+1 MADFEKVQLQVEV
-14 VRTQLDS
+14 IRTQLDS
-21 LIKDVN
+21 LVKDVN
-27 NLKAQKL
+27 GLKDQKL
-34 KITVDSSG
+34 KLTVDSSG
-42 LDAINRF
+42 LEAINRF
-49 NGAVQTITQNADG
+49 NTSVQAITQNIDG
-62 LSGKFTKIWAGAADG
+62 LSGKFTKVWAGAADG

-115 TNYDEMAK
+115 TNYDAMAK
-123 AAQKAAEQAQK
+123 AAQKSAEQNQK
-134 ADGQAR
+134 AAGQAR

-162 QQQIEALTGV
+162 QQRIEALTGV
-172 NNATKSAAESAKV
+172 SNATKSAAESAKV
-185 FEKAWADASGKSTA
+185 FEQAWADASGKSTA
-199 AAQQQAQAAQNAASK
+199 AAQQQAQDVENAASK

-224 LGLQMTSAADKYPA
+224 LGLQMKSAAEKYPA

-243 IQSDARQ
+243 IQSDAKQ
-250 ASAALEELYNSWKSG
+250 ASAALETLYNSWKSG
-265 TISDQ
+265 TISDK
-270 EFIAGVKDASGSL
+270 EFVDGVKDASGSL

-296 TDKLTNSTNVLGD
+296 TDKLANSTNVLGD
-309 TFGNIVGKITV
+309 TFSHIVGKITV
-320 WQLVNA
+320 WQVVNA
-326 AVAKIKRSFVE
+326 AVATVKRSFVE
-337 AIRTMKEVDT
+337 AIRTMKQVDT

-366 GDTAYEAASKYGVAV
+366 GNTAYEAASKYGVAV
-381 TDYLE
+381 TDYLK

-431 YQMNGNV
+431 YKMKGNV

-521 DGVSWTKE
+521 DGVSWTKD

-546 KAAQASGKLVDP
+546 KAAQASGTLVDP
-558 MEAIASLSKAYKD
+558 MKAIASLSKAYKD
-571 GLLTQAELAN
+571 GLLTQAELAS
-581 LESSLGGK
+581 LESDLGGK

-612 ADSAGSADKEVGIM
+612 ANSAGSADKEVSIM
-626 LDSWESKTNIL
+626 LNSWESKTNIL
-637 KNKWTEFI
+637 KNRWTEFI
-645 SHMTDTDLI
+645 SHLTDTDLI

-672 GKFMATVAGVAVS
+672 GKFMATTAGVAAAFTV
-685 ITALYKAIIAFQKAG
+685 LYKAMVAVEKAG
-700 VALDGLLATL
+700 KAISALEGLKNSGKFASGALAL
-710 NSLKTSGTLASSVV
+710 FSG
-724 KFFSNPTL
+724 PTL

-739 VAIGVV
+739 AAIGVV

-759 KYENLIESFHDLSEQ
+759 KYENLIESFHDLSDQ
-774 VKETSANLA
+774 VKETSDNLA
-783 EAKEKLNELNQT
+783 DAKKKLDELNQT
-795 PYAERGEEWRKEKE
+795 PYVERGEEWRKEKD
-809 ELQQTIDAY
+809 ELEQTIQAY

-823 LRKNE
+823 LRKKEKAE
-828 ANRTAEKAFSADVT
+828 AAEKAFNAKVT
-842 TAISYAG
+842 TSVKVSGLMQDVPGSYSTASG
-849 DISQNEK
+849 I
-856 GESRINLSSGGTNV
+856 GLSP
-870 RSIKLTQEQLKALT
+870 EQAKAAT
-884 TEYNNV
+884 AEYKDE
-890 EEAVRA
+890 EEAVYALSR
-896 NISAFDDYISET
+896 AFDSLFDDSRRKT
-908 SKKKIAELIESGNT
+908 IAEYIESGNT
-922 AKAYEEMEKALR
+922 EKSLSEMKAALGDL
-934 QIGITFD
+934 GITFKS
-941 EVAVSADKFAESQA
+941 VKVSASEFAESQA
-955 TGMDRVTQYISQAK
+955 TGMDRVAQYISQAE
-969 ASGTQMSQTIKE
+969 ASSTRMSTNMQE
-981 QYQAFID
+981 QYQAYID
-988 ADDGRYKY
+988 ADEGRYQY
-996 LKGMKDL
+996 YKGLKDL

-1011 DSIESMVAAFE
+1011 DSFESMVAAFV
-1022 SLNKSDNPAE
+1022 SLKEYDNPAE
-1032 TVVTIGNALGISAAE
+1032 IVVTIGNALGISAAE

-1052 QHVGLVSRDIRE
+1052 QHIGLVNPNIRE
-1064 MSREVETATDG
+1064 MNNEVETATDG

-1082 ETGAADGADEL
+1082 ETGAADGAGKL
-1093 ADSLEEVEVATYD
+1093 ADSLEEVEVATYN

-1151 AAATSNYN
+1151 AAATANYN

-1164 IQTVGSSAIITS
+1164 IQAVGSSAIITS

-1211 GKSWK
+1211 GKNWK

-1268 GGSSDASLESHKQKV
+1268 GSSSDANLESHKQKV

-1317 AEYLRSIGGSQA
+1317 AQYLRSIGGSQA

-1354 LLNELQGVMS
+1354 LLSELQDVMS

-1369 LSDQRQN
+1369 LSDQRQD

-1396 EQLDLEEKILAVQEA
+1396 EQLDLEEKILAVQQA

-1438 DQKEVDSAQEAL
+1438 DQKEVDDAQEAL
-1450 DEAKKDLEDF
+1450 DDAKKDLEDF

-1489 NYNNFLKSLKEKTRG
+1489 SYNNFLKSLKEKTRG

-1513 KNATPELRQI
+1513 KNATPELKKI

-1538 SQLSAAVND
+1538 SELSDAVKE
-1547 TAKKLYGIS
+1547 TAKKLYGLS
-1556 KNGDKY
+1556 SNGSKY

-1568 GLDFINNKPA
+1568 GIDFVNNAPA

-1589 WTKNEDGTVTIVD
+1589 WTKNADGTVTIVD
-1602 KDGVTYTVYPD
+1602 KDGVSYTVNPNQTTGD
-1613 GWSGN
+1613 TTGDTTN
-1618 SGNSSEDSS
+1618 
-1627 GGPKYSG
+1627 GGQRYSG
-1634 IVYAKRLD
+1634 VVYAEPDD
-1642 GKGEDYKISS
+1642 GQGERYKISS
-1652 ADGLNFLNN
+1652 ASGLDFLNN
-1661 ALAGDKLDG
+1661 KPAGASMTGGDK
-1670 GDGSHWVKNEDGT
+1670 SYWVKNADGT
-1683 TSITDKYGIAY
+1683 TSITDRYGRHY
-1694 KVYDRGGILRGMGG
+1694 TVYDQGGILHGMGG

-1717 ITPPDVTA
+1717 VTPPDVTEL
-1725 MLKKRVLKPVED
+1725 LKKRLLSPVRD
-1737 RNFSQNMDSI
+1737 ANFERNMDALRSCL
-1747 RWMMSSHGVGANAV
+1747 STKHEAETVST
-1761 HNASYD
+1761 ASYD

-1772 TQNNGNVYKFNGI
+1772 TQHNGNTYQFGSV
-1785 TINEPQASGMTL
+1785 TISEQQANNMSVK
-1797 RHFADIAHN
+1797 RFADLALG

>member
-1 MAEFEKVQLQVEV
+1 MADFEKVQLQVEV

-34 KITVDSSG
+34 NFTVDSSG
-42 LDAINRF
+42 LEAINRF
-49 NGAVQTITQNADG
+49 NSSVQAITQNVDG
-62 LSGKFTKIWAGAADG
+62 LSGKFTRIWAGAADG
-77 APTRTIETVNEGLG
+77 APARTIETVNEGLG
-91 RTTEIIRTLDEET
+91 RTTEIVRTLDEET

-115 TNYDEMAK
+115 TNYDAMAK
-123 AAQKAAEQAQK
+123 AAQKAAEQNQK
-134 ADGQAR
+134 AAGQAR

-172 NNATKSAAESAKV
+172 SNATKSAAESAKV
-185 FEKAWADASGKSTA
+185 FDQAWADASGKSTA
-199 AAQQQAQAAQNAASK
+199 AAQQQAQDAENAASK

-224 LGLQMTSAADKYPA
+224 LGLQMKSAAEKYPT
-238 GTFDT
+238 GTFSE
-243 IQSDARQ
+243 IESDAKQ
-250 ASAALEELYNSWKSG
+250 ASAALENLYSSWKSG
-265 TISDQ
+265 AISDQ
-270 EFIAGVKDASGSL
+270 EFVAGVKDASGSL

-309 TFGNIVGKITV
+309 TFGHIVGKITV
-320 WQLVNA
+320 WQVVNV
-326 AVAKIKRSFVE
+326 AVAKVKRSFTE
-337 AIRTMKEVDT
+337 AIDTMKQVDT

-366 GDTAYEAASKYGVAV
+366 GNTAYEAASKYGVAV

-413 GDVTSDI
+413 GDVTSSI

-431 YQMNGNV
+431 FKFEGNV
-438 EELNDVLDKA
+438 TALNTVLDKA

-475 ANMSIDELMA
+475 ANMSIDQLIAM
-485 ALGTIT
+485 LGTIT
-491 AVTQESGTKAATAL
+491 AVTQESGTKAATAA

-515 TETEIE
+515 TETELE
-521 DGVSWTKE
+521 DGITWTKE
-529 EINSLN
+529 EIESLN
-535 DALWIYAEDAM
+535 QVLWTYSEEAM
-546 KAAQASGKLVDP
+546 KAAQATGRIVNP
-558 MEAIASLSKAYKD
+558 MEAVAGLAKAYKE
-571 GLLTQAELAN
+571 GVLTQAELAQI
-581 LESSLGGK
+581 ESDLGGK

-595 DALVKNY
+595 DALIKNY
-602 DMYAEMLDKV
+602 DMYAAMLDKV
-612 ADSAGSADKEVGIM
+612 ANSAGSADKEVDVM
-626 LDSWESKTNIL
+626 LTSWDAKAKILNNTWTKFIADTVDSNWAKGFLDTLTWLIDGFGNLGTAVTIFGGVLVAFKWNSIVDSFKTLGSVI
-637 KNKWTEFI
+637 
-645 SHMTDTDLI
+645 
-654 KGALD
+654 GALPMLFSSAKGGAAGFD
-659 GLIKLVEALDSGF
+659 AGMKALNVSLTSTQLLV
-672 GKFMATVAGVAVS
+672 
-685 ITALYKAIIAFQKAG
+685 
-700 VALDGLLATL
+700 
-710 NSLKTSGTLASSVV
+710 
-724 KFFSNPTL
+724 
-732 GTIVAIG
+732 GTIVVALSALVIAYNKYTQKIQETRQAAID
-739 VAIGVV
+739 
-745 VAGIKALNDYAESQ
+745 AGEAATKESEEITSLYGEYKEYNDALKDSAEYKGEISG
-759 KYENLIESFHDLSEQ
+759 KTETLIEKLGLERDEVEKLVRKYGDL
-774 VKETSANLA
+774 ETAINKAA
-783 EAKEKLNELNQT
+783 EAKLSSNLYDAKAATSAAKANLEDQFQAMYVGSERVDAEEIIDLYDDLVEQRNKMIDSGQQESYMYKVTAERIETLKPLVESYTQSKQNELEIENQIKAAKNGT
-795 PYAERGEEWRKEKE
+795 LDLYGKE
-809 ELQQTIDAY
+809 ES
-818 EYLLE
+818 E
-823 LRKNE
+823 LNDVSDS
-828 ANRTAEKAFSADVT
+828 AND
-842 TAISYAG
+842 
-849 DISQNEK
+849 
-856 GESRINLSSGGTNV
+856 
-870 RSIKLTQEQLKALT
+870 
-884 TEYNNV
+884 
-890 EEAVRA
+890 
-896 NISAFDDYISET
+896 
-908 SKKKIAELIESGNT
+908 
-922 AKAYEEMEKALR
+922 
-934 QIGITFD
+934 
-941 EVAVSADKFAESQA
+941 
-955 TGMDRVTQYISQAK
+955 
-969 ASGTQMSQTIKE
+969 
-981 QYQAFID
+981 
-988 ADDGRYKY
+988 
-996 LKGMKDL
+996 
-1003 TVEQQHYV
+1003 
-1011 DSIESMVAAFE
+1011 
-1022 SLNKSDNPAE
+1022 
-1032 TVVTIGNALGISAAE
+1032 
-1047 ALRFA
+1047 
-1052 QHVGLVSRDIRE
+1052 
-1064 MSREVETATDG
+1064 
-1075 TLKLKTA
+1075 
-1082 ETGAADGADEL
+1082 AADALSD
-1093 ADSLEEVEVATYD
+1093 VEVATYD
-1106 ENTAAA
+1106 ANTAAA

-1146 LELQN
+1146 LELQH
-1151 AAATSNYN
+1151 AAAEANYN

-1164 IQTVGSSAIITS
+1164 IQAVGSSAIITS
-1176 QQLQQMIGLIPG
+1176 QQIQQMIGLIPG
-1188 LTTNTWSAENQE
+1188 LTSNTWSAENQE

-1211 GKSWK
+1211 GKNWK

-1224 WSSQYLLNKS
+1224 WSSQYLLKKS

-1240 QQEEYKKQMEE
+1240 QQEEYKQQMES

-1260 GTSTGGGG
+1260 GASSGG
-1268 GGSSDASLESHKQKV
+1268 GGSSSDANLEAHKQKV

-1317 AEYLRSIGGSQA
+1317 AQYLRSIGGSQS

-1344 INGTLKSTDD
+1344 INGSLKSTDD

-1396 EQLDLEEKILAVQEA
+1396 EQLDLEEKILAVQQA
-1411 QAKLANAQNERTIR
+1411 QAKLANAQNERTVR

-1438 DQKEVDSAQEAL
+1438 DQKEVDSAQKAL

-1523 IQENAELFKQFGFDV
+1523 IQENAELFRQFGFDV
-1538 SQLSAAVND
+1538 SQLSDTVKE
-1547 TAKKLYGIS
+1547 TAKKLYGVS
-1556 KNGDKY
+1556 ANGARY
-1562 EIGSDK
+1562 EIGSDR
-1568 GLDFINNKPA
+1568 GIDFVNNAKP
-1578 GSTMTGGDGST
+1578 GESIIGGDGST

-1602 KDGVTYTVYPD
+1602 KNGISYVVNP
-1613 GWSGN
+1613 GN
-1618 SGNSSEDSS
+1618 GTGDSS
-1627 GGPKYSG
+1627 GGSNAGPKYSG
-1634 IVYAKRLD
+1634 TVWAIRLD
-1642 GKGEDYKISS
+1642 GKGENYKISS
-1652 ADGLNFLNN
+1652 ANGLNFLNN
-1661 ALAGDKLDG
+1661 ALAGEELNG
-1670 GDGSHWVKNEDGT
+1670 GDGSHWVKNADGT

-1694 KVYDRGGILRGMGG
+1694 KVYDQGGILRGMGG
-1708 IKATMQDEG
+1708 IKATTQDEG

-1725 MLKKRVLKPVED
+1725 MLKKRVLTPVED

-1747 RWMMSSHGVGANAV
+1747 RWMMSSNGVDANAV

-1797 RHFADIAHN
+1797 KQFADIAHN

>member
-1 MAEFEKVQLQVEV
+1 MADFEKVQLQVEV

-34 KITVDSSG
+34 NFTVDSSG
-42 LDAINRF
+42 LEAINRF
-49 NGAVQTITQNADG
+49 NSSVQAMTQNVDG
-62 LSGKFTKIWAGAADG
+62 LSGKFTRIWAGAADG

-123 AAQKAAEQAQK
+123 AAQKAAEK
-134 ADGQAR
+134 AEKAAR
-140 AYLLTEEQ
+140 EQ
-148 AAQKAASVYNPTPM
+148 AKET
-162 QQQIEALTGV
+162 E
-172 NNATKSAAESAKV
+172 
-185 FEKAWADASGKSTA
+185 
-199 AAQQQAQAAQNAASK
+199 NAASK

-224 LGLQMTSAADKYPA
+224 LGLQMKSAAEKYPT
-238 GTFDT
+238 GTFSE
-243 IQSDARQ
+243 IESDAKQ
-250 ASAALEELYNSWKSG
+250 ASAALENLYSSWKSG
-265 TISDQ
+265 AISDQ
-270 EFIAGVKDASGSL
+270 EFVAGVKDASGSL

-309 TFGNIVGKITV
+309 TFSHIVGKITV
-320 WQLVNA
+320 WQVVNA
-326 AVAKIKRSFVE
+326 AVAKVKRSFTE
-337 AIRTMKEVDT
+337 AIDTMKQVDT

-355 TGNTAAEMEKL
+355 TGNTSAEMEKL

-393 AGYKEMSEDM
+393 AGYKDMSEDM

-413 GDVTSDI
+413 GDVTSGI
-420 ANQFILSADAA
+420 ANQFLLSADAA
-431 YQMNGNV
+431 FKFEGNV
-438 EELNDVLDKA
+438 TALNTVLDKA

-521 DGVSWTKE
+521 DGVAWTKE
-529 EINSLN
+529 EIESLN

-546 KAAQASGKLVDP
+546 KAAQESGKIVDP
-558 MEAIASLSKAYKD
+558 MKAIAALSQAYKD
-571 GLLTQAELAN
+571 GLLSQAELAE
-581 LESSLGGK
+581 LESKLGGK

-595 DALVKNY
+595 DALIKNF
-602 DMYAEMLDKV
+602 DMTNDMLELLK
-612 ADSAGSADKEVGIM
+612 DSAGSADKEVEIM
-626 LDSWESKTNIL
+626 LTSWDAKAKIL
-637 KNKWTEFI
+637 NNTWTKFIADTVDTKWAKGLLDMLTW
-645 SHMTDTDLI
+645 LI
-654 KGALD
+654 
-659 GLIKLVEALDSGF
+659 EGF
-672 GKFMATVAGVAVS
+672 GNLGN
-685 ITALYKAIIAFQKAG
+685 AILI
-700 VALDGLLATL
+700 
-710 NSLKTSGTLASSVV
+710 
-724 KFFSNPTL
+724 
-732 GTIVAIG
+732 
-739 VAIGVV
+739 
-745 VAGIKALNDYAESQ
+745 VAGI
-759 KYENLIESFHDLSEQ
+759 
-774 VKETSANLA
+774 LA
-783 EAKEKLNELNQT
+783 
-795 PYAERGEEWRKEKE
+795 
-809 ELQQTIDAY
+809 
-818 EYLLE
+818 
-823 LRKNE
+823 
-828 ANRTAEKAFSADVT
+828 
-842 TAISYAG
+842 
-849 DISQNEK
+849 
-856 GESRINLSSGGTNV
+856 
-870 RSIKLTQEQLKALT
+870 
-884 TEYNNV
+884 
-890 EEAVRA
+890 
-896 NISAFDDYISET
+896 
-908 SKKKIAELIESGNT
+908 
-922 AKAYEEMEKALR
+922 
-934 QIGITFD
+934 
-941 EVAVSADKFAESQA
+941 
-955 TGMDRVTQYISQAK
+955 
-969 ASGTQMSQTIKE
+969 TIK
-981 QYQAFID
+981 
-988 ADDGRYKY
+988 
-996 LKGMKDL
+996 MP
-1003 TVEQQHYV
+1003 
-1011 DSIESMVAAFE
+1011 SIISTFSKFGA
-1022 SLNKSDNPAE
+1022 
-1032 TVVTIGNALGISAAE
+1032 GISA
-1047 ALRFA
+1047 LA
-1052 QHVGLVSRDIRE
+1052 QKFVL
-1064 MSREVETATDG
+1064 
-1075 TLKLKTA
+1075 
-1082 ETGAADGADEL
+1082 
-1093 ADSLEEVEVATYD
+1093 
-1106 ENTAAA
+1106 
-1112 KLTKSLFDANG
+1112 
-1123 KLTEHAKK
+1123 
-1131 ALTTNTALA
+1131 LTTNTTAYKLVTDATVTSVSAMQAAMGALTA
-1140 DLAKKE
+1140 VIAIVTVAYNKIKAAQEETRQAAIDAGEASTTEAKEIVSLYQNYEDLRKAVEDGTGSKTEFIDASDRLIDKLGIEKSSVYDLKKE
-1146 LELQN
+1146 LGGLSGAYKEATAAKIESALYDAKSAT
-1151 AAATSNYN
+1151 AAAEKGLRTAAEKAWGSMLADSGNLKDPSSILADYQSWIDARNKMIDEGDTSSIAYKEAERVISAYKQAVEEYN
-1159 NLIAQ
+1159 KAVED
-1164 IQTVGSSAIITS
+1164 QTYLEGAHKAALDGTLDSYLKSEEAVNDYEDALDSASESEKTAVET
-1176 QQLQQMIGLIPG
+1176 LQ
-1188 LTTNTWSAENQE
+1188 E
-1200 FNMRRLFNQQT
+1200 
-1211 GKSWK
+1211 
-1216 KDAEDYAQ
+1216 YAKT
-1224 WSSQYLLNKS
+1224 L
-1234 SEYYKK
+1234 K
-1240 QQEEYKKQMEE
+1240 QQESDLTTASQALQEYRINGSISASTLQSLIGMSDKYVDMLTDENGKLRLTEKSLKSVVSAILEDVDATEKQIGASSNANEAAEKYVSSLLNVAKNAGYSGDSLYNLALKIIKLNETGLDLSTQIAQVIALGRAAGATAASVAAISGIKSSDADRTIKGWLQTGQIKSYEE
-1251 LSKYTSDYT
+1251 GAQKLLQGIYDSFDFESSNTS
-1260 GTSTGGGG
+1260 G
-1268 GGSSDASLESHKQKV
+1268 GGSSSDANLEAHKQKV

-1298 SEDTQ
+1298 SEDAQ
-1303 KDKMRQIQQALHAQ
+1303 KAKMKQIQQALHAQ
-1317 AEYLRSIGGSQA
+1317 AQYLRSIGGSQS

-1391 KDTRD
+1391 KETRD
-1396 EQLDLEEKILAVQEA
+1396 EQLDLEEKILAVQQA
-1411 QAKLANAQNERTIR
+1411 QAKLADAQNERTVR

-1538 SQLSAAVND
+1538 SQLSDAVND

-1602 KDGVTYTVYPD
+1602 KDGVTYTVYPN
-1613 GWSGN
+1613 GGSG
-1618 SGNSSEDSS
+1618 GTEDSTGGS
-1627 GGPKYSG
+1627 ASGPKYSG
-1634 IVYAKRLD
+1634 TVFAKRLD

-1652 ADGLNFLNN
+1652 ANGLNFLNN
-1661 ALAGDKLDG
+1661 ALAGEELNG
-1670 GDGSHWVKNEDGT
+1670 GDGSHWVKNADGT

-1725 MLKKRVLKPVED
+1725 MLKKHVLTPVED
-1737 RNFSQNMDSI
+1737 RNFSQNMDNI
-1747 RWMMSSHGVGANAV
+1747 RWMMSSNGVGANAV

>member
-1 MAEFEKVQLQVEV
+1 MADFEKVQLQVEV
-14 VRTQLDS
+14 IRTQLDS
-21 LIKDVN
+21 LVKDVN
-27 NLKAQKL
+27 GLKDQKL
-34 KITVDSSG
+34 KLTVDSSG
-42 LDAINRF
+42 LEAINRF
-49 NGAVQTITQNADG
+49 NTSVQAITQNIDG
-62 LSGKFTKIWAGAADG
+62 LSGKFTKVWAGAADG

-115 TNYDEMAK
+115 TNYDAMAK
-123 AAQKAAEQAQK
+123 AAQKAAEQNQK
-134 ADGQAR
+134 AAGQAR

-162 QQQIEALTGV
+162 QQRIEALTGV
-172 NNATKSAAESAKV
+172 SNATKSAAESAKV
-185 FEKAWADASGKSTA
+185 FEQAWADASGKSTA
-199 AAQQQAQAAQNAASK
+199 AAQKQAQDVENAASK

-224 LGLQMTSAADKYPA
+224 LGLQMKSAAEKYPA

-243 IQSDARQ
+243 IQSDAKQ
-250 ASAALEELYNSWKSG
+250 ASAALETLYNSWKSG
-265 TISDQ
+265 TISDK
-270 EFIAGVKDASGSL
+270 EFVDGVKDASGSL

-309 TFGNIVGKITV
+309 TFSHIVGKITV
-320 WQLVNA
+320 WQVVNA
-326 AVAKIKRSFVE
+326 AVAMVKRSFVE
-337 AIRTMKEVDT
+337 AIRTMKQVDT

-366 GDTAYEAASKYGVAV
+366 GNTAYEAASKYGVAV

-431 YQMNGNV
+431 YKMKGNV

-521 DGVSWTKE
+521 DGVSWTKD

-546 KAAQASGKLVDP
+546 KAAQASGTLVDP
-558 MEAIASLSKAYKD
+558 MKAIASLSKAYKD
-571 GLLTQAELAN
+571 GLLSQAELAN
-581 LESSLGGK
+581 LESDLGGK

-612 ADSAGSADKEVGIM
+612 ANSAGSADKEVSIM
-626 LDSWESKTNIL
+626 LNSWESKTNIL

-672 GKFMATVAGVAVS
+672 GKFMATTAGVAAAFTV
-685 ITALYKAIIAFQKAG
+685 LYKAMVAVEKAG
-700 VALDGLLATL
+700 KAISALEGLKNSGKFASGALAL
-710 NSLKTSGTLASSVV
+710 FSG
-724 KFFSNPTL
+724 PTL

-739 VAIGVV
+739 AAIGVV

-759 KYENLIESFHDLSEQ
+759 KYENLIESFHDLSDQ
-774 VKETSANLA
+774 VKETSDNLA
-783 EAKEKLNELNQT
+783 DAKKKLDELNQT
-795 PYAERGEEWRKEKE
+795 PYVERGEEWRKEKD
-809 ELQQTIDAY
+809 ELEQTIQAY

-823 LRKNE
+823 LRKKEKAE
-828 ANRTAEKAFSADVT
+828 AAEKAFNAKVT
-842 TAISYAG
+842 TSVKVSGLMQDVPGSYSTASG
-849 DISQNEK
+849 I
-856 GESRINLSSGGTNV
+856 GLSP
-870 RSIKLTQEQLKALT
+870 EQAKAAT
-884 TEYNNV
+884 AEYKDE
-890 EEAVRA
+890 EEAVYALSR
-896 NISAFDDYISET
+896 AFDSLFDDSRRKT
-908 SKKKIAELIESGNT
+908 IAEYIESGNT
-922 AKAYEEMEKALR
+922 EKSLSEMKAALGDL
-934 QIGITFD
+934 GITFKS
-941 EVAVSADKFAESQA
+941 VKVSASEFAESQA
-955 TGMDRVTQYISQAK
+955 TGMDRVAQYISQAE
-969 ASGTQMSQTIKE
+969 ASSTRMSTNMQE
-981 QYQAFID
+981 QYQAYID
-988 ADDGRYKY
+988 ADEGRYQY
-996 LKGMKDL
+996 YKGLKDL

-1011 DSIESMVAAFE
+1011 DSFESMVADFV
-1022 SLNKSDNPAE
+1022 SLKEYDNPAE
-1032 TVVTIGNALGISAAE
+1032 IVVTIGNALGISAAE

-1052 QHVGLVSRDIRE
+1052 QHIGLVNPNIRE
-1064 MSREVETATDG
+1064 MSNEVETSTDG

-1082 ETGAADGADEL
+1082 ETGAADGAGKL
-1093 ADSLEEVEVATYD
+1093 ADSLEEVEVATYN

-1151 AAATSNYN
+1151 AAATANYN

-1164 IQTVGSSAIITS
+1164 IQAVGSSAIITS

-1211 GKSWK
+1211 GKNWK

-1268 GGSSDASLESHKQKV
+1268 GSSSDANLESHKQKV

-1317 AEYLRSIGGSQA
+1317 AQYLRSIGGSQA

-1354 LLNELQGVMS
+1354 LLSELQDVMS

-1369 LSDQRQN
+1369 LSDQRQD

-1396 EQLDLEEKILAVQEA
+1396 EQLDLEEKILAVQQA

-1438 DQKEVDSAQEAL
+1438 DQKEVDDAQEAL
-1450 DEAKKDLEDF
+1450 DDAKKDLEDF

-1489 NYNNFLKSLKEKTRG
+1489 SYNNFLKSLKEKTRG

-1513 KNATPELRQI
+1513 KNATPELKKI

-1538 SQLSAAVND
+1538 SELSDAVKE
-1547 TAKKLYGIS
+1547 TAKKLYGLS
-1556 KNGDKY
+1556 SNGSKY

-1568 GLDFINNKPA
+1568 GIDFVNNAPA

-1589 WTKNEDGTVTIVD
+1589 WTKNADGTVTIVD
-1602 KDGVTYTVYPD
+1602 KDGVSYTVNPNQTTGD
-1613 GWSGN
+1613 TTGDTTN
-1618 SGNSSEDSS
+1618 
-1627 GGPKYSG
+1627 GGQRYSG
-1634 IVYAKRLD
+1634 VVYAEPDD
-1642 GKGEDYKISS
+1642 GQGERYKISS
-1652 ADGLNFLNN
+1652 ASGLDFLNN
-1661 ALAGDKLDG
+1661 KPAGASMTGGDK
-1670 GDGSHWVKNEDGT
+1670 SYWVKNADGT
-1683 TSITDKYGIAY
+1683 TSITDRYGRHY
-1694 KVYDRGGILRGMGG
+1694 TVYDQGGILHGMGG

-1717 ITPPDVTA
+1717 VTPPDVTEL
-1725 MLKKRVLKPVED
+1725 LKKRLLSPVRDANFD
-1737 RNFSQNMDSI
+1737 RNMDALRSCL
-1747 RWMMSSHGVGANAV
+1747 STKHEAETVST
-1761 HNASYD
+1761 ASYD

-1772 TQNNGNVYKFNGI
+1772 TQHNGNTYQFGSV
-1785 TINEPQASGMTL
+1785 TISEQQANNMSVK
-1797 RHFADIAHN
+1797 RFADLALG